1 MKYMLRLNWRE
12 NKFQTMKKKNHL
24 IALSVLIA
32 SLVGCNG
39 GTDSSTT
46 QPGSNNPTTPTAPS
60 TQQPEKKTGTVTIGA
75 VEHGSVT
82 ADKMTAEVGADVTFT
97 VTPDENYSVKS
108 FKVNND
114 EKQLNDSNQV
124 VVKMVEGG
132 LTVSAEFEINSA
144 AVTITQADHG
154 SISADKST
162 AKIGENVTFTVA
174 PEANYVVSSFKV
186 NGADV
191 ALDGNNQAVVVMVA
205 GGLNVTASFELGSGT
220 VTIGTIEHGAVTA
233 DKMTAKIG
241 EDVTFKI
248 TSETGYD
255 VSFFKV
261 NGSDVDYETKEDSTT
276 GKTYGEAKVKMVSG
290 GLTVTA
296 EFKLGVYPI
305 EWDTPTHGTIAVE
318 GGKTQATYGDE
329 VKFIFTPETGYE
341 IKYLAI
347 NEEQVQ
353 AIDNTYTTIMGEYGL
368 FVNVQFGLEN
378 ETITVNAGEHGTIE
392 HKNKVDDS
400 QDYLYGDTAV
410 VTVTPNE
417 GFMIETITVDGKA
430 IEVPEDKKGGYSF
443 EQLVEKDLNI
453 SATFTDVHTI
463 SEFTDSVINEIKNAQ
478 DIKVKLAGDVT
489 LGVTLPLAKGTT
501 EYDLDGHTITSTLNG
516 MLRDA
521 NIDTETLKNKSVTLK
536 NGNIVS
542 NYDKGTVNVID
553 SSYLAALTLDG
564 VTVSNSSISKVNPIT
579 GIYCSSTTETKI
591 LNSTINIKGSS
602 NLGAYGIGTNN
613 LDGENKTITIDNTKV
628 TVTSDD
634 FDNTAFLGNTEG
646 IKVVVKNSTFTAD
659 RQAVI
664 ARTGNWDISG
674 STFVSTGK
682 WLDAEANVTTN
693 TKYKT
698 TAGSWGSGNEVVSGG
713 LILGDERTSA
723 YNTPV
728 VATLKDN
735 KFTVAKGDKMS
746 IHSDGT
752 VATTVTMDALTAV
765 EAYGYDHDED
775 KTTVVTENNV
785 VKKTLKELNEM
796 TTDDDANLYVTTGL
810 LTKIENAQYGNLYL
824 TDKATGEELYVYG
837 TYLDNNYSFD
847 GTKFSFDKGAKV
859 ITSDYL
865 GKEITVAGTF
875 KNYNGTTKELVN
887 AVVIDSS
894 AEKVAAKVV
903 TEYDAEKGTVT
914 VEEGKLGDKLKV
926 TATPKEGYK
935 VSSIKVNDQALTVAE
950 DNTAEFT
957 AELNNKVVVEFVSE
971 SAPVAKVYNVSF
983 NKDNN
988 KKIVNG
994 YENNWTNVSDDIT
1007 YNVENCNN
1015 NGTAEGQIG
1024 KTEWNYIR
1032 IGSKNNPSVG
1042 SIATATPFVEAIA
1055 ESAITIDK
1063 VNVTYINSIK
1073 LLVST
1078 SKDFTTDTTT
1088 SYDVKVA
1095 KGEQITKITTPV
1107 ANAYYKYV
1115 IDCKQTNKKI
1125 GNGPIQISKITF
1137 TTVAE

>member
-1 MKYMLRLNWRE
+1 
-12 NKFQTMKKKNHL
+12 MKKKNHL

-162 AKIGENVTFTVA
+162 AKIGEEVTFTVA

-186 NGADV
+186 NDVDV
-191 ALDGNNQAVVVMVA
+191 ALDGNNKAVVVMVA

-220 VTIGTIEHGAVTA
+220 VTIGTFEHGAVTA

-248 TSETGYD
+248 TSDTGYD

-261 NGSDVDYETKEDSTT
+261 NGSAVDYVTKEDSTT

-305 EWDTPTHGTIAVE
+305 EWDAPSHGTIAVE
-318 GGKTQATYGDE
+318 SGKTQATYGEE

-341 IKYLAI
+341 IKYLTI
-347 NEEQVQ
+347 NEEPVQ
-353 AIDNTYTTIMGEYGL
+353 AINNTYTTTMGEYGL
-368 FVNVQFGLEN
+368 FATVQFGLEN

-392 HKNKVDDS
+392 HKNKADDT

-430 IEVPEDKKGGYSF
+430 IEVPEDKKDGYSF

-463 SEFTDSVINEIKNAQ
+463 SEFTDSVIDEIKNAQ

-489 LGVTLPLAKGTT
+489 LGVALPLAKGTT

-516 MLRDA
+516 MLSVAKTDA
-521 NIDTETLKNKSVTLK
+521 GNKSVTLK

-553 SSYLAALTLDG
+553 SSYLAAFTLDG
-564 VTVSNSSISKVNPIT
+564 VTVSNSSISTVNPIT

-646 IKVVVKNSTFTAD
+646 IKVVVKDSTFTAD

-682 WLDAEANVTTN
+682 WLDSEANVTTN

-698 TAGSWGSGNEVVSGG
+698 TAGSWKSGNEVVSGG
-713 LILGDERTSA
+713 LILGDERTNA

-796 TTDDDANLYVTTGL
+796 TTDDDANLYVTTGV
-810 LTKIENAQYGNLYL
+810 LTKIKTPQFGNLYL
-824 TDKATGEELYVYG
+824 TDKATGEELYVFG

-847 GTKFSFDKGAKV
+847 GTNFSFDKGAEV

-875 KNYNGTTKELVN
+875 KNYNGTKELVN

-903 TEYDAEKGTVT
+903 TEYDTEKGTVT
-914 VEEGKLGDKLKV
+914 VEEGKLGDKLTV
-926 TATPKEGYK
+926 TATPKAGYK

-957 AELNNKVVVEFVSE
+957 AELNNKVIVEFVSE
-971 SAPVAKVYNVSF
+971 SAPVAKVYNVLF

-988 KKIVNG
+988 KDKIG
-994 YENNWTNVSDDIT
+994 SYENKWTNVSDGIT

-1015 NGTAEGQIG
+1015 NNNN
-1024 KTEWNYIR
+1024 WNFIK
-1032 IGSKNNPSVG
+1032 IGSKSKAYVG
-1042 SIATATPFVEAIA
+1042 SISTALPFTEAIA

-1063 VNVTYINSIK
+1063 VTIADIDSIK
-1073 LLVST
+1073 LFVST
-1078 SKDFTTDTTT
+1078 SADFKTNTA
-1088 SYDVKVA
+1088 SYNVNVA
-1095 KGEQITKITTPV
+1095 EGEQTTKITTPV
-1107 ANAYYKYV
+1107 ANAFYKYE
-1115 IDCKQTNKKI
+1115 IKCKKSSNNK
-1125 GNGPIQISKITF
+1125 NGIIQISKITF

>member
-1 MKYMLRLNWRE
+1 
-12 NKFQTMKKKNHL
+12 MKKKNHL

-186 NGADV
+186 NDTDV

-205 GGLNVTASFELGSGT
+205 GGLNVTASYELGSGT
-220 VTIGTIEHGAVTA
+220 VTIGTFEHGAVTA

-248 TSETGYD
+248 TSDTGYD

-261 NGSDVDYETKEDSTT
+261 NGSDVDYVTKEDSTT

-296 EFKLGVYPI
+296 EFKLGVYSI
-305 EWDTPTHGTIAVE
+305 EWDAPAHGTIAVE
-318 GGKTQATYGDE
+318 GGKTQATYGEE

-341 IKYLAI
+341 IKYLTI
-347 NEEQVQ
+347 NEKQVQ
-353 AIDNTYTTIMGEYGL
+353 AIDNTYTTTMGEYGL
-368 FVNVQFGLEN
+368 FVTVQFGLEN

-417 GFMIETITVDGKA
+417 GYMIETITVDGKA

-463 SEFTDSVINEIKNAQ
+463 SEFTDSVIAEIKNAQ

-489 LGVTLPLAKGTT
+489 LGVALPLAKGTT

-521 NIDTETLKNKSVTLK
+521 STDIAAFGNKSVTLK
-536 NGNIVS
+536 NGSIIS

-553 SSYLAALTLDG
+553 SSYLAAFTLDG
-564 VTVSNSSISKVNPIT
+564 VTVSNSSISKDNPIT

-698 TAGSWGSGNEVVSGG
+698 TAGSWKSGNEVVSGG
-713 LILGDERTSA
+713 LILGDESTSA

-775 KTTVVTENNV
+775 ETTVVTENNV

-796 TTDDDANLYVTTGL
+796 TTDDDANLYVTTGV
-810 LTKIENAQYGNLYL
+810 LTEIKNAQFGNLYL
-824 TDKATGEELYVYG
+824 TDKATGEELYVFG

-847 GTKFSFDKGAKV
+847 GTNFSFDKGGAEV

-875 KNYNGTTKELVN
+875 KNYKDTKELVN

-914 VEEGKLGDKLKV
+914 VGEGKLGDKLTV
-926 TATPKEGYK
+926 TATPKAGYK
-935 VSSIKVNDQALTVAE
+935 VSSVKVNDQALTVAE

-971 SAPVAKVYNVSF
+971 SAPVAKVYTVSF
-983 NKDNN
+983 VKANCESSTDYVSNKAWTNTTDGLTYSIVNCANNN
-988 KKIVNG
+988 KGWDFIK
-994 YENNWTNVSDDIT
+994 
-1007 YNVENCNN
+1007 
-1015 NGTAEGQIG
+1015 A
-1024 KTEWNYIR
+1024 
-1032 IGSKNNPSVG
+1032 GSSKKD
-1042 SIATATPFVEAIA
+1042 SIATITTDSPFAEAIA
-1055 ESAITIDK
+1055 ESAITIDS
-1063 VNVTYINSIK
+1063 VNDAYINSIT
-1073 LLVST
+1073 LLVS
-1078 SKDFTTDTTT
+1078 SSADFKTNTA

-1095 KGEQITKITTPV
+1095 KGEQTTKIKTPV
-1107 ANAYYKYV
+1107 ANAYYRYV
-1115 IDCKQTNKKI
+1115 IDCKQSKK
-1125 GNGPIQISKITF
+1125 NGPIAISKITF

>member
-24 IALSVLIA
+24 IALSVLIV

-39 GTDSSTT
+39 GNDSSTT

-144 AVTITQADHG
+144 VVTITQADHG

-186 NGADV
+186 NDADV

-220 VTIGTIEHGAVTA
+220 VTIGTMEHGAVTA

-248 TSETGYD
+248 TSDTGYD
-255 VSFFKV
+255 VNFFKV
-261 NGSDVDYETKEDSTT
+261 NGISVKYEAKEDPTT

-296 EFKLGVYPI
+296 EFKLAVYTI
-305 EWDTPTHGTIAVE
+305 EWDTPAHGTIAVE
-318 GGKTQATYGDE
+318 GDKASATYGEE

-341 IKYLAI
+341 IKYLTI

-353 AIDNTYTTIMGEYGL
+353 WASDNTYTTIMGEYGL
-368 FVNVQFGLEN
+368 FVTVQFGLEN

-392 HKNKVDDS
+392 HKNKADDT

-417 GFMIETITVDGKA
+417 GFMIETITVDGKT
-430 IEVPEDKKGGYSF
+430 IQVPEDKKGGYSF

-489 LGVTLPLAKGTT
+489 LGVALPLAKGTT

-521 NIDTETLKNKSVTLK
+521 NTDTATFGTKSVALK
-536 NGNIVS
+536 NGKIIS

-553 SSYLAALTLDG
+553 SSYLAAFTLDG
-564 VTVSNSSISKVNPIT
+564 VTVSNSSISTVNPIT

-682 WLDAEANVTTN
+682 WLDASEANVTTN

-698 TAGSWGSGNEVVSGG
+698 TAGSWKTGNEVVSGG

-735 KFTVAKGDKMS
+735 KFTVVKGDKMS

-765 EAYGYDHDED
+765 ETYGYDHDED

-785 VKKTLKELNEM
+785 VKSNIAEVVAKSEK
-796 TTDDDANLYVTTGL
+796 DDTKLYYVTGVVKDIYDETHGNIHLLDKTTGQSM
-810 LTKIENAQYGNLYL
+810 I
-824 TDKATGEELYVYG
+824 VYG
-837 TYLDNNYSFD
+837 TYLTNEYSFD
-847 GTKFSFDKGAKV
+847 GSKFSFKQSDSTP
-859 ITSDYL
+859 ITKEYI
-865 GKEITVAGTF
+865 GKEITVAGTLGF
-875 KNYNGTTKELVN
+875 HGGAGQIVNGFVLDAKADKYNDDLTV
-887 AVVIDSS
+887 S
-894 AEKVAAKVV
+894 
-903 TEYDAEKGTVT
+903 YDNSKGTV
-914 VEEGKLGDKLKV
+914 VLSKENPQLGDEV
-926 TATPKEGYK
+926 TITATPKEGYRLSK
-935 VSSIKVNDQALTVAE
+935 VTLKTIDDVESDITSTLK
-950 DNTAEFT
+950 FT
-957 AELNNKVVVEFVSE
+957 AGLKDTITVEFVSD
-971 SAPVAKVYNVSF
+971 STPVATVHEVVF
-983 NKDNN
+983 NGENN
-988 KKIVNG
+988 NEPVGAYDKTWTNTTNGIKYVIVNG
-994 YENNWTNVSDDIT
+994 
-1007 YNVENCNN
+1007 NN
-1015 NGTAEGQIG
+1015 NTNKWDYIKFGRKKVASIG
-1024 KTEWNYIR
+1024 NIHTL
-1032 IGSKNNPSVG
+1032 SPFANP
-1042 SIATATPFVEAIA
+1042 IASST
-1055 ESAITIDK
+1055 ITIDSITAAK
-1063 VNVTYINSIK
+1063 VNSIK
-1073 LLVST
+1073 FYIST
-1078 SKDFTTDTTT
+1078 NEDFSNAEVHNLAIKTGVIETT
-1088 SYDVKVA
+1088 V
-1095 KGEQITKITTPV
+1095 TTPV
-1107 ANAYYKYV
+1107 ANAYYKYEF
-1115 IDCKQTNKKI
+1115 DCQSGS
-1125 GNGPIQISKITF
+1125 GNGFVQISKVTF
-1137 TTVAE
+1137 TEKV

>member
-1 MKYMLRLNWRE
+1 
-12 NKFQTMKKKNHL
+12 MKKKNHL

-46 QPGSNNPTTPTAPS
+46 QPGSTNPTTPTAPS

-162 AKIGENVTFTVA
+162 AKIGEKVTFTVA

-220 VTIGTIEHGAVTA
+220 VTIGTFEHGAVTA

-248 TSETGYD
+248 TSKTGYD

-261 NGSDVDYETKEDSTT
+261 NGSAVDYVTKEDSTT

-296 EFKLGVYPI
+296 EFKLGVYSI

-329 VKFIFTPETGYE
+329 VKFVFTPETGYE
-341 IKYLAI
+341 IKYLTV

-353 AIDNTYTTIMGEYGL
+353 WASDNTYTTTMGEYGL
-368 FVNVQFGLEN
+368 FVTVQFGLEN

-392 HKNKVDDS
+392 HKNKADDT
-400 QDYLYGDTAV
+400 QDYLYGDTSV

-463 SEFTDSVINEIKNAQ
+463 SEFNDSVINEIKNVQ

-521 NIDTETLKNKSVTLK
+521 NTDIATFGNKSVTLK
-536 NGNIVS
+536 NGSIIS

-553 SSYLAALTLDG
+553 SSYLAAFTLDG
-564 VTVSNSSISKVNPIT
+564 VTVSNSSISTVNPIT

-602 NLGAYGIGTNN
+602 KLGAYGIGTNN

-698 TAGSWGSGNEVVSGG
+698 AAGSWKSGNEVVSGG

-796 TTDDDANLYVTTGL
+796 TTDDDANLYVTTGV
-810 LTKIENAQYGNLYL
+810 LTEIKNAQFGNLYL
-824 TDKATGEELYVYG
+824 TDKATGEELYVFC

-847 GTKFSFDKGAKV
+847 GTNFSFDKGGAEV

-875 KNYNGTTKELVN
+875 KNFKGTKELVN

-894 AEKVAAKVV
+894 VEKVAAKVV

-914 VEEGKLGDKLKV
+914 VEEGKLGDKLTV

-935 VSSIKVNDQALTVAE
+935 VSSIKVNDQTLTVAE

-971 SAPVAKVYNVSF
+971 SAPVAKVYTVSF
-983 NKDNN
+983 VKANNEAANDYVSTWKNTSDNL
-988 KKIVNG
+988 KFTIANG
-994 YENNWTNVSDDIT
+994 NNYKGTWDYVKFGTKSASTGTIT
-1007 YNVENCNN
+1007 
-1015 NGTAEGQIG
+1015 TD
-1024 KTEWNYIR
+1024 
-1032 IGSKNNPSVG
+1032 S
-1042 SIATATPFVEAIA
+1042 PFAEAIA

-1063 VNVTYINSIK
+1063 VNDAYINSIK

-1078 SKDFTTDTTT
+1078 SADFTTDTTT

-1095 KGEQITKITTPV
+1095 IGKQTTKIKTPV
-1107 ANAYYKYV
+1107 ANAYYRYV
-1115 IDCKQTNKKI
+1115 IDCKQSKK
-1125 GNGPIQISKITF
+1125 NGSIQISKITF

>member
-1 MKYMLRLNWRE
+1 
-12 NKFQTMKKKNHL
+12 MKKKNHL

-46 QPGSNNPTTPTAPS
+46 QPGSNNPITPTAPS

-186 NGADV
+186 NDADV
-191 ALDGNNQAVVVMVA
+191 ALDGNNKAVVVMVA

-220 VTIGTIEHGAVTA
+220 VTIGTFEHGSVTA

-261 NGSDVDYETKEDSTT
+261 NGSAVDYATKEDSTT
-276 GKTYGEAKVKMVSG
+276 GKTYWEAKVKMVSG

-296 EFKLGVYPI
+296 EFKLGVYSI
-305 EWDTPTHGTIAVE
+305 DWDAPSHGTIAVE
-318 GGKTQATYGDE
+318 GGKTQATYGED

-341 IKYLAI
+341 IKSLTI

-353 AIDNTYTTIMGEYGL
+353 WANDNTYTTTMGEYGL

-392 HKNKVDDS
+392 HKNKADNS
-400 QDYLYGDTAV
+400 QNYLYGNTAV

-417 GFMIETITVDGKA
+417 GYMIETITVDGKA

-501 EYDLDGHTITSTLNG
+501 EYDLDGHTITNTLNG

-521 NIDTETLKNKSVTLK
+521 STDTATFGNKSVTLK
-536 NGNIVS
+536 NGSIIS

-553 SSYLAALTLDG
+553 SSYLAAFTLDG
-564 VTVSNSSISKVNPIT
+564 VTVSNSSISTVNPIT

-613 LDGENKTITIDNTKV
+613 LDGENKTITIENTKV
-628 TVTSDD
+628 IVTSDD

-698 TAGSWGSGNEVVSGG
+698 TAGSWRFGNKVVSGG

-746 IHSDGT
+746 IHSDGI

-796 TTDDDANLYVTTGL
+796 TTDDDANLYVTTGV
-810 LTKIENAQYGNLYL
+810 LTEIKNTQFGNLYL
-824 TDKATGEELYVYG
+824 TDKATGEELYVFG
-837 TYLDNNYSFD
+837 TYLDNTYSFD
-847 GTKFSFDKGAKV
+847 GTQFSFDQKGAEV

-875 KNYNGTTKELVN
+875 KNYKGTKELVN

-914 VEEGKLGDKLKV
+914 VEEGKLGDKLTV
-926 TATPKEGYK
+926 TATPKAGYK
-935 VSSIKVNDQALTVAE
+935 VSSIKVNDQTLTVAE

-971 SAPVAKVYNVSF
+971 SAPVAKVYTVSF
-983 NKDNN
+983 VKANCESSTDYVSNKAWTNTTDGLTYSIVNCANNN
-988 KKIVNG
+988 KGWDFIK
-994 YENNWTNVSDDIT
+994 
-1007 YNVENCNN
+1007 
-1015 NGTAEGQIG
+1015 A
-1024 KTEWNYIR
+1024 
-1032 IGSKNNPSVG
+1032 GSKKKD
-1042 SIATATPFVEAIA
+1042 SIATITTDSPFAEAIA
-1055 ESAITIDK
+1055 ESAITIDS
-1063 VNVTYINSIK
+1063 VNDKFINSIT

-1088 SYDVKVA
+1088 SYDVNVA
-1095 KGEQITKITTPV
+1095 EKEQTTKITTPV
-1107 ANAYYKYV
+1107 ANAYYRYV
-1115 IDCKQTNKKI
+1115 IDCKKASS
-1125 GNGPIQISKITF
+1125 NGPIAISKITF

>member
-39 GTDSSTT
+39 GNDSSTT

-186 NGADV
+186 NDADV

-220 VTIGTIEHGAVTA
+220 VTIGTFEHGAVTA

-248 TSETGYD
+248 TSDTGYD

-261 NGSDVDYETKEDSTT
+261 NGSAVDYVTKEDSTT

-296 EFKLGVYPI
+296 EFKLGVYSI
-305 EWDTPTHGTIAVE
+305 EWDTPSHGTIAVE
-318 GGKTQATYGDE
+318 GGKTQATYGDD

-341 IKYLAI
+341 IKYLTI
-347 NEEQVQ
+347 NDEQVQ
-353 AIDNTYTTIMGEYGL
+353 ASDNTYTTTMGEYGL

-392 HKNKVDDS
+392 HKNKVDDT

-417 GFMIETITVDGKA
+417 GYMIETITVDGKA

-489 LGVTLPLAKGTT
+489 LGVALPLAKGTT

-521 NIDTETLKNKSVTLK
+521 NTDTATFGNKSVTLK
-536 NGNIVS
+536 NGKIIS

-564 VTVSNSSISKVNPIT
+564 VTVSNSSISTVNPIT

-682 WLDAEANVTTN
+682 WLDVEANVTTN

-698 TAGSWGSGNEVVSGG
+698 TAGSWKTGNEVVFGG

-735 KFTVAKGDKMS
+735 KFTVVKGDKMS

-775 KTTVVTENNV
+775 ETTVVTENNV
-785 VKKTLKELNEM
+785 VKSNIAEVVAKSAK
-796 TTDDDANLYVTTGL
+796 DDTKLYYVTGVVKDIYDEAHGNIHLLDKTTGQSM
-810 LTKIENAQYGNLYL
+810 I
-824 TDKATGEELYVYG
+824 VYG
-837 TYLDNNYSFD
+837 TYLTNEYSFD
-847 GTKFSFDKGAKV
+847 GTKFSFQQSDSTP
-859 ITSDYL
+859 ITKEYI
-865 GKEITVAGTF
+865 GKEITVAGTLGLYGGAGQIANGF
-875 KNYNGTTKELVN
+875 VLDAKADKYNDDLTV
-887 AVVIDSS
+887 S
-894 AEKVAAKVV
+894 
-903 TEYDAEKGTVT
+903 YDNNKGTV
-914 VEEGKLGDKLKV
+914 VLSKENPQLGDEV
-926 TATPKEGYK
+926 TITATPKEGYRLSK
-935 VSSIKVNDQALTVAE
+935 VTLKTIDDVESDITSTLK
-950 DNTAEFT
+950 FT
-957 AELNNKVVVEFVSE
+957 AGLKDTITVEFVSD
-971 SAPVAKVYNVSF
+971 SAPVATVHEVVF
-983 NKDNN
+983 NSKNN
-988 KKIVNG
+988 SKGNSS
-994 YENNWTNVSDDIT
+994 YTDSWTNTTDGVT
-1007 YNVENCNN
+1007 YNISNANNNN
-1015 NGTAEGQIG
+1015 NGWSYIKTGINCTITTAAPFANAISS
-1024 KTEWNYIR
+1024 TTI
-1032 IGSKNNPSVG
+1032 
-1042 SIATATPFVEAIA
+1042 SID
-1055 ESAITIDK
+1055 AITVK
-1063 VNVTYINSIK
+1063 NVTSIK
-1073 LLVST
+1073 LYVST
-1078 SKDFTTDTTT
+1078 DSTFTKDVQTFEIEKKKGDIQTT
-1088 SYDVKVA
+1088 
-1095 KGEQITKITTPV
+1095 ITNPI
-1107 ANAYYKYV
+1107 ANAYYKYELKSTSTKS
-1115 IDCKQTNKKI
+1115 ITITKL
-1125 GNGPIQISKITF
+1125 TF
-1137 TTVAE
+1137 TEAVE

>member
-1 MKYMLRLNWRE
+1 
-12 NKFQTMKKKNHL
+12 MKKKNHL

-39 GTDSSTT
+39 GNDSSTT

-162 AKIGENVTFTVA
+162 AKIGEEVTFTVA

-186 NGADV
+186 NDADV

-248 TSETGYD
+248 TSDTGYD
-255 VSFFKV
+255 VSSFKV
-261 NGSDVDYETKEDSTT
+261 NGSDVDYVTKEDSTT

-296 EFKLGVYPI
+296 EFKLAVYSI

-318 GGKTQATYGDE
+318 GDKTQATYGDE
-329 VKFIFTPETGYE
+329 VKFVFTPETGYE
-341 IKYLAI
+341 IKYLTI
-347 NEEQVQ
+347 NEEPVQ
-353 AIDNTYTTIMGEYGL
+353 WASDNTFTTTMGEYGL
-368 FVNVQFGLEN
+368 FVTVQFGLEN

-392 HKNKVDDS
+392 HKNKADDS
-400 QDYLYGDTAV
+400 QDYKYGDTAV

-417 GFMIETITVDGKA
+417 GYMIETITVDGKA

-443 EQLVEKDLNI
+443 EQSVKKDLNI

-521 NIDTETLKNKSVTLK
+521 NTDIATFGNKSVTLK
-536 NGNIVS
+536 NGSIIS

-553 SSYLAALTLDG
+553 SSYLAAFTLDG
-564 VTVSNSSISKVNPIT
+564 VTVSNSSISTVNPIT

-634 FDNTAFLGNTEG
+634 FDNTGFLGNTEG

-682 WLDAEANVTTN
+682 WLDASEANATTN

-698 TAGSWGSGNEVVSGG
+698 TAGSWKSGNEVVSGG

-746 IHSDGT
+746 IHSDGA

-796 TTDDDANLYVTTGL
+796 TTDDDANLYVTTGV
-810 LTKIENAQYGNLYL
+810 LTEIKNAQFGNLYL
-824 TDKATGEELYVYG
+824 TDKATGEELYVFG

-859 ITSDYL
+859 LTSDYL

-875 KNYNGTTKELVN
+875 KNYKGTKELVN

-914 VEEGKLGDKLKV
+914 VEEGKLGDKLTV

-935 VSSIKVNDQALTVAE
+935 VSSIKVNDQALTVAD

-971 SAPVAKVYNVSF
+971 SAPVAKVYTVSF
-983 NKDNN
+983 VKDNCQSSTDYVSGKAWTN
-988 KKIVNG
+988 TTDGLTYSIVN
-994 YENNWTNVSDDIT
+994 
-1007 YNVENCNN
+1007 CANN
-1015 NGTAEGQIG
+1015 NKGWDFIKA
-1024 KTEWNYIR
+1024 
-1032 IGSKNNPSVG
+1032 GSKKKD
-1042 SIATATPFVEAIA
+1042 SIATITTDSSFAEAID
-1055 ESAITIDK
+1055 ESAITIDN
-1063 VNVTYINSIK
+1063 VNNKFINSIK

-1078 SKDFTTDTTT
+1078 SKDFTPDTTT
-1088 SYDVKVA
+1088 SYDVNVA
-1095 KGEQITKITTPV
+1095 KGEQTTKIKTPV
-1107 ANAYYKYV
+1107 ANAYYRYV
-1115 IDCKQTNKKI
+1115 IDCKQTTNNK
-1125 GNGPIQISKITF
+1125 NGSIQISKITF

>member
-1 MKYMLRLNWRE
+1 
-12 NKFQTMKKKNHL
+12 MKKKNHL

-39 GTDSSTT
+39 GNDSSTT

-186 NGADV
+186 NDADV

-241 EDVTFKI
+241 EEVTFKI
-248 TSETGYD
+248 TSDTGYD
-255 VSFFKV
+255 VSSFKV
-261 NGSDVDYETKEDSTT
+261 NGSDVDYVTKEDLTT
-276 GKTYGEAKVKMVSG
+276 GKTYWEAKVKMVSG

-296 EFKLGVYPI
+296 EFKLAVYSI

-341 IKYLAI
+341 INYLTI
-347 NEEQVQ
+347 NGEQVQ
-353 AIDNTYTTIMGEYGL
+353 WASDNTFTTTMGEYGL
-368 FVNVQFGLEN
+368 FVTVQFGLEN

-400 QDYLYGDTAV
+400 QDYKYGDTAV

-417 GFMIETITVDGKA
+417 GLMIETITVDGKA

-521 NIDTETLKNKSVTLK
+521 NTDTKALGNKSVTLK
-536 NGNIVS
+536 NGSIVS

-553 SSYLAALTLDG
+553 SSYLAAFTLDG
-564 VTVSNSSISKVNPIT
+564 VTVSNSSISTVNPIT

-698 TAGSWGSGNEVVSGG
+698 TAGSWKSGNEVVSGG

-735 KFTVAKGDKMS
+735 KFIVAKGDKMS

-775 KTTVVTENNV
+775 ETTVVTENNV

-796 TTDDDANLYVTTGL
+796 TTDDDANLYVTTGV
-810 LTKIENAQYGNLYL
+810 LTEIKNAQFGNLYL
-824 TDKATGEELYVYG
+824 TDKATGEELYVFG

-847 GTKFSFDKGAKV
+847 GTNFSFDKGGAEV

-875 KNYNGTTKELVN
+875 KNFKGTKELVN

-914 VEEGKLGDKLKV
+914 VEEGKLGDKLTV

-935 VSSIKVNDQALTVAE
+935 VSFIKVNDQALTVAE

-971 SAPVAKVYNVSF
+971 SAPVAKVYTVSF
-983 NKDNN
+983 VKANN
-988 KKIVNG
+988 EPVNG
-994 YENNWTNVSDDIT
+994 YNFTWKNTSDNLKFTIANGNNFDGAWDYVRFGTKKGDSTGTIT
-1007 YNVENCNN
+1007 
-1015 NGTAEGQIG
+1015 TD
-1024 KTEWNYIR
+1024 
-1032 IGSKNNPSVG
+1032 S
-1042 SIATATPFVEAIA
+1042 PFAEAIA

-1063 VNVTYINSIK
+1063 VTIASIDSIK
-1073 LLVST
+1073 LFVST
-1078 SKDFTTDTTT
+1078 SADFKTNTT
-1088 SYDVKVA
+1088 SYNVNVA
-1095 KGEQITKITTPV
+1095 EGKQITKITTPV
-1107 ANAYYKYV
+1107 ANAYYKYE
-1115 IDCKQTNKKI
+1115 IKCKKASK
-1125 GNGPIQISKITF
+1125 NGIIQISKITF

>member
-46 QPGSNNPTTPTAPS
+46 QPGSTNPTTPTAPS

-220 VTIGTIEHGAVTA
+220 VTIGTFEHGAVTA

-261 NGSDVDYETKEDSTT
+261 NGSAVDYVTKEDSTT

-305 EWDTPTHGTIAVE
+305 EWDPTTHGTIAVE
-318 GGKTQATYGDE
+318 SGKTQATYGED
-329 VKFIFTPETGYE
+329 VKFVFTPETGYE
-341 IKYLAI
+341 IKYLTV
-347 NEEQVQ
+347 NEEPVQ
-353 AIDNTYTTIMGEYGL
+353 WASDNTYTTTMGEYGL
-368 FVNVQFGLEN
+368 FVTVQFGLEN

-392 HKNKVDDS
+392 HKNKADDT
-400 QDYLYGDTAV
+400 QDYLYGDTSV

-463 SEFTDSVINEIKNAQ
+463 SEFTDSVIAEIKNAQ

-521 NIDTETLKNKSVTLK
+521 NTDIATFGNKSVTLK
-536 NGNIVS
+536 NGSIIS

-553 SSYLAALTLDG
+553 SSYLAAFTLDG
-564 VTVSNSSISKVNPIT
+564 VTVSNSSISTVNPIT

-682 WLDAEANVTTN
+682 WLDSEANVTTN

-698 TAGSWGSGNEVVSGG
+698 AAGSWKSGNEVVSGG
-713 LILGDERTSA
+713 LILGDESTSA

-785 VKKTLKELNEM
+785 VKSNIAEVVAKSEK
-796 TTDDDANLYVTTGL
+796 DDTKLYYVTGVVKDIYDETHGNIHLLDKTTGQSM
-810 LTKIENAQYGNLYL
+810 I
-824 TDKATGEELYVYG
+824 VYG
-837 TYLDNNYSFD
+837 TYLTNEYSFD
-847 GTKFSFDKGAKV
+847 GSKFSFKQSDSTP
-859 ITSDYL
+859 ITKEYI
-865 GKEITVAGTF
+865 GKEITVAGTLGF
-875 KNYNGTTKELVN
+875 HGGAGQIANGFVLDAKADKYNDDLTV
-887 AVVIDSS
+887 S
-894 AEKVAAKVV
+894 
-903 TEYDAEKGTVT
+903 YDNNKGTV
-914 VEEGKLGDKLKV
+914 VLSKENPQLGDEV
-926 TATPKEGYK
+926 TITATPKEGYRLSK
-935 VSSIKVNDQALTVAE
+935 VTLKTIDDVESDITSTLK
-950 DNTAEFT
+950 FT
-957 AELNNKVVVEFVSE
+957 AGLKDTITVEFVSD
-971 SAPVAKVYNVSF
+971 STPVATVHEVVF
-983 NKDNN
+983 NGENN
-988 KKIVNG
+988 NEPVGAYDKTWTNTTNGIKYVIVNG
-994 YENNWTNVSDDIT
+994 
-1007 YNVENCNN
+1007 NN
-1015 NGTAEGQIG
+1015 NTNKWDYIKFGRKKVASIG
-1024 KTEWNYIR
+1024 NIHTL
-1032 IGSKNNPSVG
+1032 S
-1042 SIATATPFVEAIA
+1042 PFVNPIA
-1055 ESAITIDK
+1055 SSTITIDSIIAAK
-1063 VNVTYINSIK
+1063 VNSIK
-1073 LLVST
+1073 FYIST
-1078 SKDFTTDTTT
+1078 NDNFSDATVYNLAIKAGVIETT
-1088 SYDVKVA
+1088 V
-1095 KGEQITKITTPV
+1095 TTPV
-1107 ANAYYKYV
+1107 ANAYYKYEF
-1115 IDCKQTNKKI
+1115 DCQSGS
-1125 GNGPIQISKITF
+1125 GNGFVQISKVTF
-1137 TTVAE
+1137 TEKV

>member
-191 ALDGNNQAVVVMVA
+191 ALDGNNKAVVVMVA

-220 VTIGTIEHGAVTA
+220 VTIGTFEHGAVTA

-261 NGSDVDYETKEDSTT
+261 NGSAADYVTKEDSTT

-305 EWDTPTHGTIAVE
+305 EWDTPAHGTIAVE

-341 IKYLAI
+341 IKYLTI

-353 AIDNTYTTIMGEYGL
+353 ASDNTYTTTMGEYGL
-368 FVNVQFGLEN
+368 FVTVQFGLEN

-392 HKNKVDDS
+392 HKNKADDT

-443 EQLVEKDLNI
+443 EQLVEKDLTI

-463 SEFTDSVINEIKNAQ
+463 SEFTDSVIDEIKNAQ

-521 NIDTETLKNKSVTLK
+521 STDIAAFGNKSVTLK
-536 NGNIVS
+536 NGSIIS

-553 SSYLAALTLDG
+553 SSYLAAFTLDG
-564 VTVSNSSISKVNPIT
+564 VTVSNSSISTVNPIT

-693 TKYKT
+693 TKYKA
-698 TAGSWGSGNEVVSGG
+698 TAGSWRSGNEVVSGG

-796 TTDDDANLYVTTGL
+796 TTDDDANLYVTTGV
-810 LTKIENAQYGNLYL
+810 LTEIKNAQFGNLYL
-824 TDKATGEELYVYG
+824 TDKATGEELYVFG

-847 GTKFSFDKGAKV
+847 GTNFSFDKGGAEV

-875 KNYNGTTKELVN
+875 KNFKGTKELVN

-914 VEEGKLGDKLKV
+914 VEEGKLGDKLMV

-971 SAPVAKVYNVSF
+971 SAPVAKVYTVSF
-983 NKDNN
+983 VKANCESSTDYVSNKAWTNTTDGLTYSIVNCANNN
-988 KKIVNG
+988 KGWDFIK
-994 YENNWTNVSDDIT
+994 
-1007 YNVENCNN
+1007 
-1015 NGTAEGQIG
+1015 A
-1024 KTEWNYIR
+1024 
-1032 IGSKNNPSVG
+1032 GSSKKD
-1042 SIATATPFVEAIA
+1042 SIATITTDKPFAEDIA
-1055 ESAITIDK
+1055 ESAITIDS
-1063 VNVTYINSIK
+1063 VINEYINSIK

-1078 SKDFTTDTTT
+1078 SADFTPETTT
-1088 SYDVKVA
+1088 SYDVTVA
-1095 KGEQITKITTPV
+1095 KGKQTTKITTPV
-1107 ANAYYKYV
+1107 PNAHYRYV
-1115 IDCKQTNKKI
+1115 IDCKKAKK
-1125 GNGPIQISKITF
+1125 NGPISISKITF
-1137 TTVAE
+1137 TTVAK

>member
-1 MKYMLRLNWRE
+1 MLRLNWRE

-39 GTDSSTT
+39 GNDSSTT

-186 NGADV
+186 NDVDV

-220 VTIGTIEHGAVTA
+220 VTIGTMEHGAVTA

-248 TSETGYD
+248 TSETGYE
-255 VSFFKV
+255 VNFFKV
-261 NGSDVDYETKEDSTT
+261 NGISVKYEAKEDPTT

-296 EFKLGVYPI
+296 EFKLAVYTI
-305 EWDTPTHGTIAVE
+305 EWDTPAHGTIAVE
-318 GGKTQATYGDE
+318 GDKASATYGEE

-341 IKYLAI
+341 IKYLTI

-353 AIDNTYTTIMGEYGL
+353 WASDNTYTTIMGEYGL
-368 FVNVQFGLEN
+368 FVTVQFGLEN

-392 HKNKVDDS
+392 HKNKADDT

-417 GFMIETITVDGKA
+417 GFMIETITVDGKT
-430 IEVPEDKKGGYSF
+430 IQVPEDKKGGYSF

-463 SEFTDSVINEIKNAQ
+463 SEFTDSVIDEIKNAQ

-521 NIDTETLKNKSVTLK
+521 NTDTATFGNKSVTLK
-536 NGNIVS
+536 NGKIIS

-553 SSYLAALTLDG
+553 SSYLAAFTLDG
-564 VTVSNSSISKVNPIT
+564 VTVSNSSISTVNPIT

-634 FDNTAFLGNTEG
+634 FDNTGFLGNTEG

-682 WLDAEANVTTN
+682 WLDASEANATTN

-698 TAGSWGSGNEVVSGG
+698 TAGSWKTGNEVVSGG

-735 KFTVAKGDKMS
+735 KFTAAKGDKMS

-775 KTTVVTENNV
+775 ETTVVTENNV
-785 VKKTLKELNEM
+785 VKSNIAEVVAKSEK
-796 TTDDDANLYVTTGL
+796 DDTKLYYVTGVVKDIYDETHGNIHLLDKTTGQSM
-810 LTKIENAQYGNLYL
+810 I
-824 TDKATGEELYVYG
+824 VYG
-837 TYLDNNYSFD
+837 TYLTNEYSFD
-847 GTKFSFDKGAKV
+847 GSKFSFKQSDSTP
-859 ITSDYL
+859 ITKEYI
-865 GKEITVAGTF
+865 GKEITVAGTLGF
-875 KNYNGTTKELVN
+875 HGGAGQIVNGFVLDAKADKYNDDLTV
-887 AVVIDSS
+887 S
-894 AEKVAAKVV
+894 
-903 TEYDAEKGTVT
+903 YDNSKGTV
-914 VEEGKLGDKLKV
+914 VLSKENPQLGDEV
-926 TATPKEGYK
+926 TITATPKEGYRLSK
-935 VSSIKVNDQALTVAE
+935 VTLKTIDDVESDITSTLK
-950 DNTAEFT
+950 FT
-957 AELNNKVVVEFVSE
+957 AGLKDTITVEFVSD
-971 SAPVAKVYNVSF
+971 STPVATVHEVVF
-983 NKDNN
+983 NGENN
-988 KKIVNG
+988 NEPVGAYDKTWTNTTNGIKYVIVNG
-994 YENNWTNVSDDIT
+994 
-1007 YNVENCNN
+1007 NN
-1015 NGTAEGQIG
+1015 NTNKWDYIKFGRKKVASIG
-1024 KTEWNYIR
+1024 NIHTL
-1032 IGSKNNPSVG
+1032 SPFANP
-1042 SIATATPFVEAIA
+1042 IASST
-1055 ESAITIDK
+1055 ITIDSITAAK
-1063 VNVTYINSIK
+1063 VNSIK
-1073 LLVST
+1073 FYIST
-1078 SKDFTTDTTT
+1078 NEDFSNAEVHNLAIKTGVIETT
-1088 SYDVKVA
+1088 V
-1095 KGEQITKITTPV
+1095 TTPV
-1107 ANAYYKYV
+1107 ANAYYKYEF
-1115 IDCKQTNKKI
+1115 DCQSGS
-1125 GNGPIQISKITF
+1125 GNGFVQISKVTF
-1137 TTVAE
+1137 TEKV

>member
-1 MKYMLRLNWRE
+1 
-12 NKFQTMKKKNHL
+12 MKKKNHL

-39 GTDSSTT
+39 GNDSSTT

-186 NGADV
+186 NDADV

-205 GGLNVTASFELGSGT
+205 GGLDVTASFELGSGT
-220 VTIGTIEHGAVTA
+220 VTIGTMEHGAVTA

-248 TSETGYD
+248 TSDTGYD
-255 VSFFKV
+255 VNFFKV
-261 NGSDVDYETKEDSTT
+261 NGISVKYEAKEDPTT

-296 EFKLGVYPI
+296 EFKLAVYTI
-305 EWDTPTHGTIAVE
+305 EWDTPAHGTIAVE
-318 GGKTQATYGDE
+318 GDKKSATYGEE

-341 IKYLAI
+341 IKYLTI

-353 AIDNTYTTIMGEYGL
+353 WASDNTYTTIMGEYGL
-368 FVNVQFGLEN
+368 FVTVQFGLEN

-392 HKNKVDDS
+392 HKNKADDT

-417 GFMIETITVDGKA
+417 GFMIETITVDGKT
-430 IEVPEDKKGGYSF
+430 IQVPEDKKGGYSF

-489 LGVTLPLAKGTT
+489 LGVALPLAKGTT

-521 NIDTETLKNKSVTLK
+521 NTDTATFGNKSVTLK
-536 NGNIVS
+536 NGKIIS

-553 SSYLAALTLDG
+553 SSYLAAFTLDG
-564 VTVSNSSISKVNPIT
+564 VTVSNSSISTVNPIT

-634 FDNTAFLGNTEG
+634 FDNTGFLGNTEG

-698 TAGSWGSGNEVVSGG
+698 TAGSWKTGNEVVSGG

-752 VATTVTMDALTAV
+752 VATTVTMDALTVV

-785 VKKTLKELNEM
+785 VKSNIAEVVAKSEK
-796 TTDDDANLYVTTGL
+796 DDTKLYYVTGVVKDIYDETHGNIHLLDKTTGQSM
-810 LTKIENAQYGNLYL
+810 I
-824 TDKATGEELYVYG
+824 VYG
-837 TYLDNNYSFD
+837 TYLTNEYSFD
-847 GTKFSFDKGAKV
+847 GSKFSFKQSDSTP
-859 ITSDYL
+859 ITKEYI
-865 GKEITVAGTF
+865 GKEITVAGTLGF
-875 KNYNGTTKELVN
+875 HGGAGQIVNGFVLDAKADKYNDDLTV
-887 AVVIDSS
+887 S
-894 AEKVAAKVV
+894 
-903 TEYDAEKGTVT
+903 YDNSKGTV
-914 VEEGKLGDKLKV
+914 VLSKENPQLGDEV
-926 TATPKEGYK
+926 TITATPKEGYRLSK
-935 VSSIKVNDQALTVAE
+935 VTLKTIDDVESDITSTLK
-950 DNTAEFT
+950 FT
-957 AELNNKVVVEFVSE
+957 AGLKDTITVEFVSD
-971 SAPVAKVYNVSF
+971 STPVATVHEVVF
-983 NKDNN
+983 NGENN
-988 KKIVNG
+988 NEPVGAYDKTWTNTTNGIKYVIVNG
-994 YENNWTNVSDDIT
+994 
-1007 YNVENCNN
+1007 NN
-1015 NGTAEGQIG
+1015 NTNKWDYIKFGCKKVASIG
-1024 KTEWNYIR
+1024 NIHTL
-1032 IGSKNNPSVG
+1032 SPFANP
-1042 SIATATPFVEAIA
+1042 IASST
-1055 ESAITIDK
+1055 ITIDSITAAK
-1063 VNVTYINSIK
+1063 VNSIK
-1073 LLVST
+1073 FYIST
-1078 SKDFTTDTTT
+1078 NEDFSNAEVHNLAIKTGVIETT
-1088 SYDVKVA
+1088 V
-1095 KGEQITKITTPV
+1095 TTPV
-1107 ANAYYKYV
+1107 ANAYYKYEF
-1115 IDCKQTNKKI
+1115 DCQSGS
-1125 GNGPIQISKITF
+1125 GNGFVQISKVTF
-1137 TTVAE
+1137 TEKV

>member
-46 QPGSNNPTTPTAPS
+46 QPGSTNPTTPTAPS

-186 NGADV
+186 NDADV

-220 VTIGTIEHGAVTA
+220 VTIGTFEHGAVTA

-261 NGSDVDYETKEDSTT
+261 NGSAVDYVTKEDSTT

-305 EWDTPTHGTIAVE
+305 EWDPTTHGTIAVE
-318 GGKTQATYGDE
+318 SGKTQATYGEE

-341 IKYLAI
+341 IKYLTV
-347 NEEQVQ
+347 NEEPVQ
-353 AIDNTYTTIMGEYGL
+353 WASDNTYTTTMGEYGL
-368 FVNVQFGLEN
+368 FVTVQFGLEN

-392 HKNKVDDS
+392 HKNKADDT
-400 QDYLYGDTAV
+400 QDYLYGDTSV

-521 NIDTETLKNKSVTLK
+521 NTDTKTFGNKSVTLK
-536 NGNIVS
+536 NGSIIS

-553 SSYLAALTLDG
+553 SSYLAAFTLDG
-564 VTVSNSSISKVNPIT
+564 VTVSNSSISTVNPIT

-634 FDNTAFLGNTEG
+634 FDNTGFLGNTEG

-698 TAGSWGSGNEVVSGG
+698 AAGSWKSGNEVVSGG

-785 VKKTLKELNEM
+785 VKSNIAEVVAKSESEK
-796 TTDDDANLYVTTGL
+796 DDTKLYYVTGVVKDIYDEIHGNIHLLDKTTGQSM
-810 LTKIENAQYGNLYL
+810 I
-824 TDKATGEELYVYG
+824 VYG
-837 TYLDNNYSFD
+837 TYLTNEYSFD
-847 GTKFSFDKGAKV
+847 GSKFSFKQSDSTP
-859 ITSDYL
+859 ITKEYI
-865 GKEITVAGTF
+865 GKEITVAGTLGF
-875 KNYNGTTKELVN
+875 HGGAGQIANGFVLDAKADKYNDDLTV
-887 AVVIDSS
+887 S
-894 AEKVAAKVV
+894 
-903 TEYDAEKGTVT
+903 YDNNKGTV
-914 VEEGKLGDKLKV
+914 VLSKDNPQLGDEV
-926 TATPKEGYK
+926 TITATPKEGYRLSK
-935 VSSIKVNDQALTVAE
+935 VTLKTIDDVESDITSTLK
-950 DNTAEFT
+950 FT
-957 AELNNKVVVEFVSE
+957 AGLKDTITVEFVSD
-971 SAPVAKVYNVSF
+971 STPVATVHEVVF
-983 NKDNN
+983 NGENN
-988 KKIVNG
+988 NEPVGAYDKTWTNTTNGIKYVIVNG
-994 YENNWTNVSDDIT
+994 
-1007 YNVENCNN
+1007 NN
-1015 NGTAEGQIG
+1015 NTNKWDYIKFGRKKVASIG
-1024 KTEWNYIR
+1024 NIHTL
-1032 IGSKNNPSVG
+1032 S
-1042 SIATATPFVEAIA
+1042 PFVNPIA
-1055 ESAITIDK
+1055 SSTITIDSIIAAK
-1063 VNVTYINSIK
+1063 VNSIK
-1073 LLVST
+1073 FYIST
-1078 SKDFTTDTTT
+1078 NDNFSDATVYNLAIKAGVIETT
-1088 SYDVKVA
+1088 V
-1095 KGEQITKITTPV
+1095 TTPV
-1107 ANAYYKYV
+1107 ANAYYKYEF
-1115 IDCKQTNKKI
+1115 DCQSGS
-1125 GNGPIQISKITF
+1125 GNGFVQISKVTF
-1137 TTVAE
+1137 TEKV

>member
-1 MKYMLRLNWRE
+1 
-12 NKFQTMKKKNHL
+12 MKKKNHL

-39 GTDSSTT
+39 GNDSSTT

-186 NGADV
+186 NDADV

-220 VTIGTIEHGAVTA
+220 VTIGTMEHGAVTA

-248 TSETGYD
+248 TSDTGYD

-261 NGSDVDYETKEDSTT
+261 NGSDAGYVTKEDPTT

-296 EFKLGVYPI
+296 EFKLGVYSI

-329 VKFIFTPETGYE
+329 VKFIFTPDTGYE
-341 IKYLAI
+341 IKYLTI

-353 AIDNTYTTIMGEYGL
+353 WASDNTYTTIMGEYGL
-368 FVNVQFGLEN
+368 FVTVQFGLEN

-392 HKNKVDDS
+392 HKNKADDT

-417 GFMIETITVDGKA
+417 GYMIETITVDGKA

-463 SEFTDSVINEIKNAQ
+463 SEFTDSVIDEIKNAQ

-489 LGVTLPLAKGTT
+489 LGVALPLAKGTT

-521 NIDTETLKNKSVTLK
+521 NTDTATFGTKSITLK
-536 NGNIVS
+536 NGKIVS

-553 SSYLAALTLDG
+553 SSYLAAFTLDG
-564 VTVSNSSISKVNPIT
+564 VTVSNNSISTDNPIT
-579 GIYCSSTTETKI
+579 GIYCSSTTETRI

-634 FDNTAFLGNTEG
+634 FDNTGFLGNTEG

-682 WLDAEANVTTN
+682 WLDASEANVTTN

-698 TAGSWGSGNEVVSGG
+698 TAGSWETGNEVVSGG
-713 LILGDERTSA
+713 LILGDERTDA

-752 VATTVTMDALTAV
+752 VATIVTMDALTAV

-796 TTDDDANLYVTTGL
+796 TTDDDANLYVTTGV
-810 LTKIENAQYGNLYL
+810 LTEIKNAQFGNLYL
-824 TDKATGEELYVYG
+824 TDKATGEELYVFG

-847 GTKFSFDKGAKV
+847 GTKFSFGKGAEV

-875 KNYNGTTKELVN
+875 KNFKGTKELVN
-887 AVVIDSS
+887 AVVLDSS
-894 AEKVAAKVV
+894 VEKVAAKVV

-914 VEEGKLGDKLKV
+914 VEEGKLGDKLTV

-935 VSSIKVNDQALTVAE
+935 VSSIKVNDQALTVAD

-971 SAPVAKVYNVSF
+971 SAPVAKVYTVSF
-983 NKDNN
+983 VKDNCQSSTDYVSGKAWTN
-988 KKIVNG
+988 TTDGLTYSIVN
-994 YENNWTNVSDDIT
+994 
-1007 YNVENCNN
+1007 CANN
-1015 NGTAEGQIG
+1015 NKQWDFIKA
-1024 KTEWNYIR
+1024 
-1032 IGSKNNPSVG
+1032 GSKNKD
-1042 SIATATPFVEAIA
+1042 SIGTITTDKPFAEAIA
-1055 ESAITIDK
+1055 ESTIKIDA
-1063 VNVTYINSIK
+1063 VTPTSINSIK

-1078 SKDFTTDTTT
+1078 SADFTTDTTT
-1088 SYDVKVA
+1088 SYDVNVA
-1095 KGEQITKITTPV
+1095 KGEQTTKITTPV
-1107 ANAYYKYV
+1107 ANAYYRYV
-1115 IDCKQTNKKI
+1115 IDCKKASK
-1125 GNGPIQISKITF
+1125 NGPIQISKITF
-1137 TTVAE
+1137 TTVAK

>member
-1 MKYMLRLNWRE
+1 
-12 NKFQTMKKKNHL
+12 MKKKNHL

-162 AKIGENVTFTVA
+162 AKIGEEVTFTVA

-186 NGADV
+186 NDVDV
-191 ALDGNNQAVVVMVA
+191 ALDGNNKAVVVMVA

-220 VTIGTIEHGAVTA
+220 VTIGTFEHGAVTA

-248 TSETGYD
+248 TSDTGYD

-261 NGSDVDYETKEDSTT
+261 NGSAVDYVTKEDSTT

-305 EWDTPTHGTIAVE
+305 EWDTPAHGTIAVE
-318 GGKTQATYGDE
+318 SGKTQATYGEE

-341 IKYLAI
+341 IKYLTI
-347 NEEQVQ
+347 NEEPVQ
-353 AIDNTYTTIMGEYGL
+353 AINNTYTTTMGEYGL
-368 FVNVQFGLEN
+368 FVTVQFGLEN

-392 HKNKVDDS
+392 HKNKADDT

-463 SEFTDSVINEIKNAQ
+463 SEFTDSVIDEIKNAQ

-489 LGVTLPLAKGTT
+489 LGVALPLAKGTT
-501 EYDLDGHTITSTLNG
+501 EYDLNGHTITSTLNG

-521 NIDTETLKNKSVTLK
+521 NTDTATFGNKSVTLK
-536 NGNIVS
+536 NGSIIS

-553 SSYLAALTLDG
+553 SSYLAAFTLDG
-564 VTVSNSSISKVNPIT
+564 VTVSNSSISTVNPIT

-613 LDGENKTITIDNTKV
+613 LDGENKTITIENTKV

-646 IKVVVKNSTFTAD
+646 IKVVVKDSTFTAD

-682 WLDAEANVTTN
+682 WLDSEANVTTN

-698 TAGSWGSGNEVVSGG
+698 TAGSWSSGNEVVSGG

-796 TTDDDANLYVTTGL
+796 TTDDDANLYVTTGV
-810 LTKIENAQYGNLYL
+810 LTKIKTPQHGNLYL
-824 TDKATGEELYVYG
+824 TDKATGEELYVFG

-847 GTKFSFDKGAKV
+847 GTQFSFDKGAEV

-875 KNYNGTTKELVN
+875 KNYNGTKELVN

-903 TEYDAEKGTVT
+903 TEYDVEKGTVT
-914 VEEGKLGDKLKV
+914 VEEGKLGDKLTV

-935 VSSIKVNDQALTVAE
+935 VSSVKVNDQALTVAE

-971 SAPVAKVYNVSF
+971 SAPVAKVYTVSF
-983 NKDNN
+983 VKANNEAVNDYVSTWKNTSDNL
-988 KKIVNG
+988 KFTIANG
-994 YENNWTNVSDDIT
+994 NN
-1007 YNVENCNN
+1007 YK
-1015 NGTAEGQIG
+1015 GTWDYV
-1024 KTEWNYIR
+1024 KF
-1032 IGSKNNPSVG
+1032 GSKKVASKG
-1042 SIATATPFVEAIA
+1042 TITTDSPFVEAIA
-1055 ESAITIDK
+1055 ESTITIDK
-1063 VNVTYINSIK
+1063 VNDASINSIK

-1078 SKDFTTDTTT
+1078 SDKFTDDTTT

-1095 KGEQITKITTPV
+1095 EGKQTTKITAPV
-1107 ANAYYKYV
+1107 ANAYYRYV
-1115 IDCKQTNKKI
+1115 IDCKKAS
-1125 GNGPIQISKITF
+1125 NGSIQISKITF

>member
-1 MKYMLRLNWRE
+1 
-12 NKFQTMKKKNHL
+12 MKKKNHL

-39 GTDSSTT
+39 GNDSSTT

-75 VEHGSVT
+75 VEHGSVI

-186 NGADV
+186 NDADV
-191 ALDGNNQAVVVMVA
+191 TLDGNNKAVVVMVA

-248 TSETGYD
+248 TSDTGYD
-255 VSFFKV
+255 VSSFKV
-261 NGSDVDYETKEDSTT
+261 NGSDADYVTKEDSTT
-276 GKTYGEAKVKMVSG
+276 GKTYWEAKVKMVSG

-296 EFKLGVYPI
+296 EFKLGVYSI

-318 GGKTQATYGDE
+318 GGKTSATYGED

-353 AIDNTYTTIMGEYGL
+353 ASDNTYTTTMGEYGL
-368 FVNVQFGLEN
+368 FVTVQFGLEN

-392 HKNKVDDS
+392 HKNKLDDS
-400 QDYLYGDTAV
+400 QDYKYGDTAV
-410 VTVTPNE
+410 ITVTPNE
-417 GFMIETITVDGKA
+417 GYIIETITVDGKA
-430 IEVPEDKKGGYSF
+430 IEVPEDKKGGYTF

-521 NIDTETLKNKSVTLK
+521 NTDTTTLGNKSVTLK

-553 SSYLAALTLDG
+553 SSYLAAFTLDG
-564 VTVSNSSISKVNPIT
+564 VTVSNSSISTVNPIT

-634 FDNTAFLGNTEG
+634 FDNTGFLGNTEG

-682 WLDAEANVTTN
+682 WLDASEANVTTN

-698 TAGSWGSGNEVVSGG
+698 TAGSWKAGNEVVSGG

-785 VKKTLKELNEM
+785 VKSNIAEVVAKSEK
-796 TTDDDANLYVTTGL
+796 DDTKLYYVTGVVKDIYDETHGNIHLLDKTTGQSM
-810 LTKIENAQYGNLYL
+810 I
-824 TDKATGEELYVYG
+824 VYG
-837 TYLDNNYSFD
+837 TYLTNEYLFD
-847 GTKFSFDKGAKV
+847 GSKFSFKQSDSTP
-859 ITSDYL
+859 ITKEYI
-865 GKEITVAGTF
+865 GKEITVAGTLGF
-875 KNYNGTTKELVN
+875 HGGAGQIVNGFVLDAKADKYNDDLTV
-887 AVVIDSS
+887 S
-894 AEKVAAKVV
+894 
-903 TEYDAEKGTVT
+903 YDNSKGTV
-914 VEEGKLGDKLKV
+914 VLSKENPQLGDEV
-926 TATPKEGYK
+926 TITATPKEGYRLSK
-935 VSSIKVNDQALTVAE
+935 VTLKTIDDVESDITSTLK
-950 DNTAEFT
+950 FT
-957 AELNNKVVVEFVSE
+957 AGLKDTITVEFVSD
-971 SAPVAKVYNVSF
+971 STPVATVHEVVF
-983 NKDNN
+983 NGENN
-988 KKIVNG
+988 NEPVGAYDKTWTNTTNGIKYVIVNG
-994 YENNWTNVSDDIT
+994 NNNTNNWDYIKFGRKKVAS
-1007 YNVENCNN
+1007 
-1015 NGTAEGQIG
+1015 IG
-1024 KTEWNYIR
+1024 NIHTL
-1032 IGSKNNPSVG
+1032 S
-1042 SIATATPFVEAIA
+1042 PFVNPIA
-1055 ESAITIDK
+1055 SSTITIDSITAAK
-1063 VNVTYINSIK
+1063 VNSIK
-1073 LLVST
+1073 FYIST
-1078 SKDFTTDTTT
+1078 NEDFSNAEVHNLAIKTGVIETT
-1088 SYDVKVA
+1088 V
-1095 KGEQITKITTPV
+1095 TTPV
-1107 ANAYYKYV
+1107 ANAFYKYEF
-1115 IDCKQTNKKI
+1115 DCQS
-1125 GNGPIQISKITF
+1125 GSDNGFVQISKVTF
-1137 TTVAE
+1137 TEKV

>member
-46 QPGSNNPTTPTAPS
+46 QPGSTNPTTPTAPS

-220 VTIGTIEHGAVTA
+220 VTIGTFEHGAVTA

-261 NGSDVDYETKEDSTT
+261 NGSAVDYVTKEDSTT

-305 EWDTPTHGTIAVE
+305 EWDAPAHGTIAVE
-318 GGKTQATYGDE
+318 GGKTQATYGEE
-329 VKFIFTPETGYE
+329 VKFVFTPETGYE
-341 IKYLAI
+341 IKYLTI
-347 NEEQVQ
+347 NEEPVQ
-353 AIDNTYTTIMGEYGL
+353 WTSDNTYTTTMGEYGL
-368 FVNVQFGLEN
+368 FVTVQFGLEN

-392 HKNKVDDS
+392 HKNKADDT

-463 SEFTDSVINEIKNAQ
+463 SEFTDSVIDEIKNAQ

-521 NIDTETLKNKSVTLK
+521 NTDIATFGNKSVTLK
-536 NGNIVS
+536 NGSIIS

-553 SSYLAALTLDG
+553 SSYLAAFTLDG
-564 VTVSNSSISKVNPIT
+564 VTVSNSSISTVNPIT

-602 NLGAYGIGTNN
+602 KLGAYGIGTNN

-682 WLDAEANVTTN
+682 WLDSEANVTTN

-698 TAGSWGSGNEVVSGG
+698 AAGSWNSGNEVVSGG
-713 LILGDERTSA
+713 LILGDESTSA

-796 TTDDDANLYVTTGL
+796 TTDDDANLYVTTGV
-810 LTKIENAQYGNLYL
+810 LTEIKNAQFGNLYL
-824 TDKATGEELYVYG
+824 TDKATGEELYVFG

-847 GTKFSFDKGAKV
+847 GTNFSFDKGGAEV

-875 KNYNGTTKELVN
+875 KNFKGTKELVN

-894 AEKVAAKVV
+894 VEKVAAKVV

-914 VEEGKLGDKLKV
+914 VEEGKLGDKLMV

-935 VSSIKVNDQALTVAE
+935 VSSIKVNDQALTVAD

-971 SAPVAKVYNVSF
+971 SAPVAKVYTVSF
-983 NKDNN
+983 VKANN
-988 KKIVNG
+988 EAVNG
-994 YENNWTNVSDDIT
+994 YNFTWKNTSDNLKFTIANGNNFDGAWDYVRFGTKKGDSTGTIT
-1007 YNVENCNN
+1007 
-1015 NGTAEGQIG
+1015 TD
-1024 KTEWNYIR
+1024 
-1032 IGSKNNPSVG
+1032 S
-1042 SIATATPFVEAIA
+1042 PFAEAIA

-1063 VNVTYINSIK
+1063 VTIASIDSIK

-1078 SKDFTTDTTT
+1078 SADFKTNTT
-1088 SYDVKVA
+1088 SYNVNVA
-1095 KGEQITKITTPV
+1095 EGEQTTKITTPV
-1107 ANAYYKYV
+1107 ANAYYKYE
-1115 IDCKQTNKKI
+1115 INCKKASK
-1125 GNGPIQISKITF
+1125 NGPIQISKITF

>member
-1 MKYMLRLNWRE
+1 
-12 NKFQTMKKKNHL
+12 MKKKNHL

-220 VTIGTIEHGAVTA
+220 VTIGTFEHGAVTA

-248 TSETGYD
+248 TSDTGYD

-261 NGSDVDYETKEDSTT
+261 NGSAVDYVTKEDSTT

-296 EFKLGVYPI
+296 EFKLGVYSI
-305 EWDTPTHGTIAVE
+305 EWDAPTHGTIAVE
-318 GGKTQATYGDE
+318 GGKTSAPYGED

-341 IKYLAI
+341 IKYLTV

-353 AIDNTYTTIMGEYGL
+353 WASDNTYTTTMGEYGL
-368 FVNVQFGLEN
+368 FVTVQFGLEN

-392 HKNKVDDS
+392 HKNKADDT
-400 QDYLYGDTAV
+400 QDYLYGDTSV

-489 LGVTLPLAKGTT
+489 LGVVLPLAKGTT
-501 EYDLDGHTITSTLNG
+501 EYDLDGHIITSTLNG

-521 NIDTETLKNKSVTLK
+521 NTDIATFGNKSVTLK
-536 NGNIVS
+536 NGSIIS

-553 SSYLAALTLDG
+553 SSYLAAFTLDG
-564 VTVSNSSISKVNPIT
+564 VTVSNSSISTVNPIT

-698 TAGSWGSGNEVVSGG
+698 TAGSWKSGNEVVSGG

-796 TTDDDANLYVTTGL
+796 TTDDDANLYVTTGV
-810 LTKIENAQYGNLYL
+810 LTEIKNTQFGNLYL
-824 TDKATGEELYVYG
+824 TDKATGEELYVFG
-837 TYLDNNYSFD
+837 TYLDNTYSFD
-847 GTKFSFDKGAKV
+847 GTQFSFDQKGAEV

-875 KNYNGTTKELVN
+875 KNFKGTKELVN

-914 VEEGKLGDKLKV
+914 VEEGKLGDKLTV

-935 VSSIKVNDQALTVAE
+935 VSSIKVNDQTLTVAE

-971 SAPVAKVYNVSF
+971 SAPVAKVYTVSF
-983 NKDNN
+983 VKANCGKGSTDYYQNKAWKNTTDGLTYS
-988 KKIVNG
+988 IVN
-994 YENNWTNVSDDIT
+994 
-1007 YNVENCNN
+1007 CAN
-1015 NGTAEGQIG
+1015 NGS
-1024 KTEWNYIR
+1024 KDWDYI
-1032 IGSKNNPSVG
+1032 KVG
-1042 SIATATPFVEAIA
+1042 SNRKDSIGTITTDSPFAEAIA
-1055 ESAITIDK
+1055 ESAITIDS
-1063 VNVTYINSIK
+1063 VNDAYINSIT
-1073 LLVST
+1073 LLVS
-1078 SKDFTTDTTT
+1078 SSADFKTNTA

-1095 KGEQITKITTPV
+1095 KGEQTTKITTPV

-1115 IDCKQTNKKI
+1115 IDCKQSKK
-1125 GNGPIQISKITF
+1125 NGPIAISQITF

>member
-1 MKYMLRLNWRE
+1 
-12 NKFQTMKKKNHL
+12 MKKKNHL

-39 GTDSSTT
+39 GNDSSTT
-46 QPGSNNPTTPTAPS
+46 QPGSNNPITPTAPS
-60 TQQPEKKTGTVTIGA
+60 TQQPVKKTGTVTIGA

-186 NGADV
+186 NDADV

-220 VTIGTIEHGAVTA
+220 VTIGTFEHGAVTA

-248 TSETGYD
+248 TSDTGYD

-261 NGSDVDYETKEDSTT
+261 NGSAVDYVTKEDSTT

-341 IKYLAI
+341 IRYLAI
-347 NEEQVQ
+347 NDEQVQ
-353 AIDNTYTTIMGEYGL
+353 WASDNTYTTIMGEYGL
-368 FVNVQFGLEN
+368 FVTVQFGLEN

-392 HKNKVDDS
+392 HKNKADDT

-417 GFMIETITVDGKA
+417 GYMIETITVDGKA

-463 SEFTDSVINEIKNAQ
+463 SEFTDSVIAEIKNAQ

-489 LGVTLPLAKGTT
+489 LGVALPLAKGTT

-516 MLRDA
+516 MLSVAKTDA
-521 NIDTETLKNKSVTLK
+521 GNKSVTLK
-536 NGNIVS
+536 NGKIVS

-553 SSYLAALTLDG
+553 SSYLAAFTLYG
-564 VTVSNSSISKVNPIT
+564 VTVSNSSISTVNPIT

-682 WLDAEANVTTN
+682 WLDAESNVTTN

-698 TAGSWGSGNEVVSGG
+698 IAGSWSSDNEVVSGG
-713 LILGDERTSA
+713 LIIGDERTTA

-775 KTTVVTENNV
+775 ETTVVTENNV

-796 TTDDDANLYVTTGL
+796 TTDDANLYVTTGV
-810 LTKIENAQYGNLYL
+810 LTKIKAAQYGNLYL
-824 TDKATGEELYVYG
+824 TDKATGEELYVSG

-847 GTKFSFDKGAKV
+847 GTKFSFDKKGAKV

-875 KNYNGTTKELVN
+875 KNFKGTKELVN

-914 VEEGKLGDKLKV
+914 VEEGKLGDKLTV

-971 SAPVAKVYNVSF
+971 SAPVAKVYTVSF
-983 NKDNN
+983 VKANCESSTDYVSNKAWTNTTDGLTYSIVNCANNN
-988 KKIVNG
+988 KGWDFIK
-994 YENNWTNVSDDIT
+994 
-1007 YNVENCNN
+1007 
-1015 NGTAEGQIG
+1015 A
-1024 KTEWNYIR
+1024 
-1032 IGSKNNPSVG
+1032 GSSKKD
-1042 SIATATPFVEAIA
+1042 SIATITTDSPFAEAIA
-1055 ESAITIDK
+1055 ESTIKIDAVK
-1063 VNVTYINSIK
+1063 PASINSIK

-1078 SKDFTTDTTT
+1078 SENFTNDTTT
-1088 SYDVKVA
+1088 SYDVNVA
-1095 KGEQITKITTPV
+1095 EGEQTTKITTPV
-1107 ANAYYKYV
+1107 ANAYYRYV
-1115 IDCKQTNKKI
+1115 IDCKKASK
-1125 GNGPIQISKITF
+1125 NGPIQISKITF

>member
-1 MKYMLRLNWRE
+1 
-12 NKFQTMKKKNHL
+12 MKKKNHL

-39 GTDSSTT
+39 GNDSSTT

-186 NGADV
+186 NDADV
-191 ALDGNNQAVVVMVA
+191 ALDGNNKAVVVMVA
-205 GGLNVTASFELGSGT
+205 GGLNVTASFELGSGA

-248 TSETGYD
+248 TSDTGYD
-255 VSFFKV
+255 VSSFKV
-261 NGSDVDYETKEDSTT
+261 NGSDADYVTKEDSTT
-276 GKTYGEAKVKMVSG
+276 GKTYWEAKVKMVSG

-296 EFKLGVYPI
+296 EFKLAVYSI

-318 GGKTQATYGDE
+318 GGKTQATYGEE

-341 IKYLAI
+341 IKYLTI

-353 AIDNTYTTIMGEYGL
+353 ASDNTYTTTMGEYGL
-368 FVNVQFGLEN
+368 FVTVQFGLEN

-400 QDYLYGDTAV
+400 QDYKYGDTAV

-417 GFMIETITVDGKA
+417 GYMIETITVDGKA

-521 NIDTETLKNKSVTLK
+521 NTDTKTFGNKSVTLK
-536 NGNIVS
+536 NGSIVS

-553 SSYLAALTLDG
+553 SSYLAAFTLDG
-564 VTVSNSSISKVNPIT
+564 VTVSNSSISTVNPIT

-634 FDNTAFLGNTEG
+634 FDNTGFLGNTEG
-646 IKVVVKNSTFTAD
+646 IKVVVKDSTFTAD

-682 WLDAEANVTTN
+682 WLDASEANVTTN

-698 TAGSWGSGNEVVSGG
+698 TAGSWKAGNEVVSGG

-728 VATLKDN
+728 VATLKNN

-796 TTDDDANLYVTTGL
+796 TTDDDANLYVTTGV
-810 LTKIENAQYGNLYL
+810 LTEIKNAQFGNLYL

-847 GTKFSFDKGAKV
+847 GTEFLFDKGAKV

-865 GKEITVAGTF
+865 GKEITIAGTF
-875 KNYNGTTKELVN
+875 KNYNGTKELVN

-903 TEYDAEKGTVT
+903 TEYDTEKGTVT
-914 VEEGKLGDKLKV
+914 VEEGKVGDKLTV

-935 VSSIKVNDQALTVAE
+935 VSSIKVNDQALTVAD

-957 AELNNKVVVEFVSE
+957 AELNNKVVVEFVSD
-971 SAPVAKVYNVSF
+971 SAPVAKVYTVSF
-983 NKDNN
+983 VKDNCESSTDYVSN
-988 KKIVNG
+988 KAWKNTTDGLTYSIVN
-994 YENNWTNVSDDIT
+994 
-1007 YNVENCNN
+1007 CANN
-1015 NGTAEGQIG
+1015 NKGWDFIKA
-1024 KTEWNYIR
+1024 
-1032 IGSKNNPSVG
+1032 GSKKKD
-1042 SIATATPFVEAIA
+1042 SIATITTDSPFTEAIA
-1055 ESAITIDK
+1055 ESAITIDS
-1063 VNVTYINSIK
+1063 VNNKFINSIK

-1078 SKDFTTDTTT
+1078 SKDFTPDTTS
-1088 SYDVKVA
+1088 SYDVNVA
-1095 KGEQITKITTPV
+1095 KDKQTTKIKTPV
-1107 ANAYYKYV
+1107 ANAYYRYV
-1115 IDCKQTNKKI
+1115 IDCKKASS
-1125 GNGPIQISKITF
+1125 NGPIAISKITF

>member
-75 VEHGSVT
+75 VEHGSVI

-114 EKQLNDSNQV
+114 EKQLNESNQV

-144 AVTITQADHG
+144 AVTITQANHG

-162 AKIGENVTFTVA
+162 AKIGEEVTFTVA

-186 NGADV
+186 NDADV

-248 TSETGYD
+248 TSDTGYD
-255 VSFFKV
+255 VSSFKV
-261 NGSDVDYETKEDSTT
+261 NGSDVDYVTKEDSTT

-296 EFKLGVYPI
+296 EFKLGVYSI
-305 EWDTPTHGTIAVE
+305 EWDTPSHGTIAVE
-318 GGKTQATYGDE
+318 GGKTQATYGDD

-341 IKYLAI
+341 IKYLTI
-347 NEEQVQ
+347 NEEPVQ
-353 AIDNTYTTIMGEYGL
+353 WASDNTYTTTMGEYGL
-368 FVNVQFGLEN
+368 FVTVQFGLEN

-392 HKNKVDDS
+392 HKNKADDT

-417 GFMIETITVDGKA
+417 GYLIETITVNGEA

-443 EQLVEKDLNI
+443 EQLVDKDLNI

-489 LGVTLPLAKGTT
+489 LGVALPLAKGTT

-516 MLRDA
+516 MLSVAKTDA
-521 NIDTETLKNKSVTLK
+521 GNKSVTLK
-536 NGNIVS
+536 NGKIVS
-542 NYDKGTVNVID
+542 NSDKGTVNVIN
-553 SSYLAALTLDG
+553 SSDLAALTLDG
-564 VTVSNSSISKVNPIT
+564 VTVSNNTISTEKPIT

-613 LDGENKTITIDNTKV
+613 LDGENKTITIENTKV

-634 FDNTAFLGNTEG
+634 FDNAAFIGNTEG
-646 IKVVVKNSTFTAD
+646 INVVVKNSTFTAD

-682 WLDAEANVTTN
+682 WLDASEANVTTN

-698 TAGSWGSGNEVVSGG
+698 TAGSWATGNEVVSGG

-735 KFTVAKGDKMS
+735 KFTVTKGDKMS

-752 VATTVTMDALTAV
+752 VKTTVTMDALTAV

-775 KTTVVTENNV
+775 ATTVVTENNV

-796 TTDDDANLYVTTGL
+796 TTDDDANLYVTTGV
-810 LTKIENAQYGNLYL
+810 LTEIKTPQYGNLYL
-824 TDKATGEELYVYG
+824 TDKATGEELYVFG
-837 TYLDNNYSFD
+837 TYLNNNYSFD

-875 KNYNGTTKELVN
+875 KNHYGTKELVN

-914 VEEGKLGDKLKV
+914 VEEGKLGDKLTV

-971 SAPVAKVYNVSF
+971 SAPVAKVYTVSF
-983 NKDNN
+983 VKANCGKGSTDYYQNKVWKNTTDGLTYS
-988 KKIVNG
+988 IVN
-994 YENNWTNVSDDIT
+994 
-1007 YNVENCNN
+1007 CAN
-1015 NGTAEGQIG
+1015 NGS
-1024 KTEWNYIR
+1024 KDWDYI
-1032 IGSKNNPSVG
+1032 KVG
-1042 SIATATPFVEAIA
+1042 SNRQDSIGTITTDKPFTEDIA
-1055 ESAITIDK
+1055 ESTIAIDSVI
-1063 VNVTYINSIK
+1063 NEYINSIK

-1078 SKDFTTDTTT
+1078 SADFTPETTA
-1088 SYDVKVA
+1088 SYDVTVA
-1095 KGEQITKITTPV
+1095 KGEQTTKIKTPV
-1107 ANAYYKYV
+1107 ANAYYRYV
-1115 IDCKQTNKKI
+1115 IDCKKAKK
-1125 GNGPIQISKITF
+1125 NGPISISKITF
-1137 TTVAE
+1137 TTVAK

>member
-186 NGADV
+186 NDADV
-191 ALDGNNQAVVVMVA
+191 ALDGNNKAVVVMVA

-220 VTIGTIEHGAVTA
+220 VTIGNFEHGAVTA

-248 TSETGYD
+248 TSDTGYD

-261 NGSDVDYETKEDSTT
+261 NGNAVDYVTKEDSTT
-276 GKTYGEAKVKMVSG
+276 GKTYGEAKVKMVEG

-329 VKFIFTPETGYE
+329 VKFIFTPDTGYE

-347 NEEQVQ
+347 NDGQVQ
-353 AIDNTYTTIMGEYGL
+353 WASDNTYTTTMGEYGL
-368 FVNVQFGLEN
+368 FVTVQFGLEN

-392 HKNKVDDS
+392 HKNKADNS
-400 QDYLYGDTAV
+400 QVYLYGDTAV

-430 IEVPEDKKGGYSF
+430 IEVPEDKKGEYSF

-521 NIDTETLKNKSVTLK
+521 NTDIATFGSKSVTLK
-536 NGNIVS
+536 NGSIVS

-553 SSYLAALTLDG
+553 SSYLAAFTLDG
-564 VTVSNSSISKVNPIT
+564 VTVSNSSISTVNPIT

-613 LDGENKTITIDNTKV
+613 LDGENKTITIENTKV

-698 TAGSWGSGNEVVSGG
+698 TAGSWKSGNEVVSGG
-713 LILGDERTSA
+713 LILGDERKSA

-796 TTDDDANLYVTTGL
+796 TTDDDANLYVTTGV
-810 LTKIENAQYGNLYL
+810 LTEIKNTQFGNLYL
-824 TDKATGEELYVYG
+824 TDKATGKELYVHG

-847 GTKFSFDKGAKV
+847 GTQFSFDKGGAEV

-875 KNYNGTTKELVN
+875 QNFKGTKELVN

-914 VEEGKLGDKLKV
+914 VEEGKLGDKLTV

-935 VSSIKVNDQALTVAE
+935 VSSIKVNDQALSVAD

-971 SAPVAKVYNVSF
+971 SAPVAKVYTVSF
-983 NKDNN
+983 VKANNEAVNDYVSTWKNTSDNL
-988 KKIVNG
+988 KFTIANG
-994 YENNWTNVSDDIT
+994 NN
-1007 YNVENCNN
+1007 YQ
-1015 NGTAEGQIG
+1015 GTWDYV
-1024 KTEWNYIR
+1024 KF
-1032 IGSKNNPSVG
+1032 GSKKVASKG
-1042 SIATATPFVEAIA
+1042 TITTDSPFVEAIA
-1055 ESAITIDK
+1055 ESTITIDK
-1063 VNVTYINSIK
+1063 VNDASINSIK

-1078 SKDFTTDTTT
+1078 SDKFTDDTTT

-1095 KGEQITKITTPV
+1095 EGKQTTKIKTPV
-1107 ANAYYKYV
+1107 ANAYYRYV
-1115 IDCKQTNKKI
+1115 IDCKKAS
-1125 GNGPIQISKITF
+1125 NGSIAISKITF

>member
-1 MKYMLRLNWRE
+1 
-12 NKFQTMKKKNHL
+12 MKKKNHL

-39 GTDSSTT
+39 GNDSSTT

-60 TQQPEKKTGTVTIGA
+60 TQQPVKKTGTVTIGA
-75 VEHGSVT
+75 V
-82 ADKMTAEVGADVTFT
+82 
-97 VTPDENYSVKS
+97 
-108 FKVNND
+108 
-114 EKQLNDSNQV
+114 
-124 VVKMVEGG
+124 
-132 LTVSAEFEINSA
+132 
-144 AVTITQADHG
+144 
-154 SISADKST
+154 
-162 AKIGENVTFTVA
+162 
-174 PEANYVVSSFKV
+174 
-186 NGADV
+186 
-191 ALDGNNQAVVVMVA
+191 
-205 GGLNVTASFELGSGT
+205 
-220 VTIGTIEHGAVTA
+220 EHGAVTA

-248 TSETGYD
+248 TSDTGYD

-261 NGSDVDYETKEDSTT
+261 NGSDVGYVTKEDPTT

-296 EFKLGVYPI
+296 EFKLGVYSI

-318 GGKTQATYGDE
+318 GDKKSATYGEE

-341 IKYLAI
+341 IKYLTI

-353 AIDNTYTTIMGEYGL
+353 WASDNTYTTTMGEYGL
-368 FVNVQFGLEN
+368 FVTVQFGLEN

-392 HKNKVDDS
+392 HKNKADDS

-417 GFMIETITVDGKA
+417 GYMIETIIVDGKA

-463 SEFTDSVINEIKNAQ
+463 SEFTDSVIDEIKNAQ

-489 LGVTLPLAKGTT
+489 LGVALPLAKGTT

-521 NIDTETLKNKSVTLK
+521 NTDTATFGTKSITLK
-536 NGNIVS
+536 NGKIVS

-553 SSYLAALTLDG
+553 SSYLAAFTLDG
-564 VTVSNSSISKVNPIT
+564 VTVSNNTISTDNPIT

-634 FDNTAFLGNTEG
+634 FDNTGFLGNTEG

-682 WLDAEANVTTN
+682 WLDASEANVTTN

-698 TAGSWGSGNEVVSGG
+698 TAGSWNSGNEVVSGG

-796 TTDDDANLYVTTGL
+796 TTDDDANLYVTTGV
-810 LTKIENAQYGNLYL
+810 LTEIKNAQFGNLYL
-824 TDKATGEELYVYG
+824 TDKATGEELYVFG

-847 GTKFSFDKGAKV
+847 GTKFSFGKGAEV
-859 ITSDYL
+859 ITLDYL

-875 KNYNGTTKELVN
+875 KNFKGTKELVN
-887 AVVIDSS
+887 AVVLDSS

-914 VEEGKLGDKLKV
+914 VEEGKLGDKLTV

-935 VSSIKVNDQALTVAE
+935 VSSIKVNDQALTVAD

-971 SAPVAKVYNVSF
+971 SAPVAKVYNVLF

-988 KKIVNG
+988 KEPVQNYTSK
-994 YENNWTNVSDDIT
+994 WTNVSDGIT

-1015 NGTAEGQIG
+1015 NKNG
-1024 KTEWNYIR
+1024 WDYIK
-1032 IGSKNNPSVG
+1032 IGSKSGASVG
-1042 SIATATPFVEAIA
+1042 SIATASPFAEAIA

-1063 VNVTYINSIK
+1063 VNVEYINSIK

-1078 SKDFTTDTTT
+1078 SADFKTNTT
-1088 SYDVKVA
+1088 SYNVNVA
-1095 KGEQITKITTPV
+1095 EGEQITKITTPV

-1137 TTVAE
+1137 TTVAK

>member
-1 MKYMLRLNWRE
+1 
-12 NKFQTMKKKNHL
+12 MKKKNHL

-39 GTDSSTT
+39 GNDSSTT

-60 TQQPEKKTGTVTIGA
+60 TQQPVKKTGTVTIGA

-82 ADKMTAEVGADVTFT
+82 ADKMTAEVGADVTFI

-186 NGADV
+186 NDADV

-220 VTIGTIEHGAVTA
+220 VTIGTMEHGAVTA

-248 TSETGYD
+248 TSDTGYD

-261 NGSDVDYETKEDSTT
+261 NGSDADYVTKEDPTT

-296 EFKLGVYPI
+296 EFKLGVYSI

-318 GGKTQATYGDE
+318 GDKKSATYGDE
-329 VKFIFTPETGYE
+329 VKFIFTPDTGYE
-341 IKYLAI
+341 IKYLTI

-353 AIDNTYTTIMGEYGL
+353 WASDNTYTTTMGEYGL
-368 FVNVQFGLEN
+368 FVTVQFGLEN

-400 QDYLYGDTAV
+400 QNYFYGDTAV

-417 GFMIETITVDGKA
+417 GYMIETITVNGKA

-463 SEFTDSVINEIKNAQ
+463 SEFTDSVIDEIKNAQ

-489 LGVTLPLAKGTT
+489 LGVALPLAKGTT
-501 EYDLDGHTITSTLNG
+501 EYDLGGHTITSTLNG

-521 NIDTETLKNKSVTLK
+521 NTDTATFGNKSVTLK
-536 NGNIVS
+536 NGKIVS

-553 SSYLAALTLDG
+553 SSYLAAFILDG
-564 VTVSNSSISKVNPIT
+564 VTVSNSSISTDNPIT

-634 FDNTAFLGNTEG
+634 FDNTGFLGNTEG

-682 WLDAEANVTTN
+682 WLDASEANVTTN

-698 TAGSWGSGNEVVSGG
+698 TAGSWETGNEVVSGG

-796 TTDDDANLYVTTGL
+796 TTDDDANLYVTTGV
-810 LTKIENAQYGNLYL
+810 LTEIKNAQFGNLYL
-824 TDKATGEELYVYG
+824 TDKATGEELYVFG

-847 GTKFSFDKGAKV
+847 GTKFSFGKGAEV

-875 KNYNGTTKELVN
+875 KNYNGTKELVN
-887 AVVIDSS
+887 TVVIDSS

-914 VEEGKLGDKLKV
+914 VEEGKLGDKLTV

-935 VSSIKVNDQALTVAE
+935 VSSIKVNDQALTVAD

-988 KKIVNG
+988 KKIVKG
-994 YENNWTNVSDDIT
+994 YENNWTNVSDGIT

-1015 NGTAEGQIG
+1015 NGTAEGKIG
-1024 KTEWNYIR
+1024 QPEWNYIR
-1032 IGSKNNPSVG
+1032 IGSNKKPSIG
-1042 SIATATPFVEAIA
+1042 SIATASPFAEAIA
-1055 ESAITIDK
+1055 ESTIKIDA
-1063 VNVTYINSIK
+1063 VTPTSINSIK

-1078 SKDFTTDTTT
+1078 SADFTTDTTT
-1088 SYDVKVA
+1088 SYDVNVA
-1095 KGEQITKITTPV
+1095 KGEQTTKIITPV
-1107 ANAYYKYV
+1107 ANAYYRYV
-1115 IDCKQTNKKI
+1115 IDCKKASK
-1125 GNGPIQISKITF
+1125 NGPIQISKITF

>member
-1 MKYMLRLNWRE
+1 MLRLNWRE

-39 GTDSSTT
+39 GNDSSTT

-162 AKIGENVTFTVA
+162 AKIGEEVTFTVA

-186 NGADV
+186 NDADV

-248 TSETGYD
+248 TSDTGYD
-255 VSFFKV
+255 VSSFKV
-261 NGSDVDYETKEDSTT
+261 NGSDADYVTKEDSTT

-296 EFKLGVYPI
+296 EFKLAVYSI

-318 GGKTQATYGDE
+318 GDKTQATYGDE
-329 VKFIFTPETGYE
+329 VKFVFTPETGYE
-341 IKYLAI
+341 IKYLTI
-347 NEEQVQ
+347 NEEPVQ
-353 AIDNTYTTIMGEYGL
+353 WASDNTYTTTMGEYGL
-368 FVNVQFGLEN
+368 FVTVQFGLEN

-392 HKNKVDDS
+392 HKNKADDS
-400 QDYLYGDTAV
+400 QDYKYGDTAV

-417 GFMIETITVDGKA
+417 GYMIETITVDGKA

-521 NIDTETLKNKSVTLK
+521 NTDTATFGNKSVTLK
-536 NGNIVS
+536 NGNIIS

-553 SSYLAALTLDG
+553 SSYLAAFTLDG
-564 VTVSNSSISKVNPIT
+564 VTVSNSSISTVNPIT

-646 IKVVVKNSTFTAD
+646 IKVVVKDSTFTAD

-682 WLDAEANVTTN
+682 WLDASEANVTTN

-698 TAGSWGSGNEVVSGG
+698 TAGSWKAGNEVVSGG

-728 VATLKDN
+728 VATLKNN

-785 VKKTLKELNEM
+785 VKSNIAEVVAKSVK
-796 TTDDDANLYVTTGL
+796 DDTKLYYVTGVVKDIYDETHGNIHLLDKTTGQSM
-810 LTKIENAQYGNLYL
+810 I
-824 TDKATGEELYVYG
+824 VYG
-837 TYLDNNYSFD
+837 TYLTNEYSFD
-847 GTKFSFDKGAKV
+847 GSKFSFKQSDSTP
-859 ITSDYL
+859 ITKEYI
-865 GKEITVAGTF
+865 GKEITVAGTLGF
-875 KNYNGTTKELVN
+875 HGGAGQIVNGFVLDAKADKYNDDLTV
-887 AVVIDSS
+887 S
-894 AEKVAAKVV
+894 
-903 TEYDAEKGTVT
+903 YDNSKGTV
-914 VEEGKLGDKLKV
+914 VLSKENPQLGDEV
-926 TATPKEGYK
+926 TITATPKEGYRLSK
-935 VSSIKVNDQALTVAE
+935 VTLKTIDDVESDITSTLK
-950 DNTAEFT
+950 FT
-957 AELNNKVVVEFVSE
+957 AGLKDTITVEFVSD
-971 SAPVAKVYNVSF
+971 STPVATVHEVVF
-983 NKDNN
+983 NGENN
-988 KKIVNG
+988 NEPVGAYDKTWTNTTNGIKYVIVNG
-994 YENNWTNVSDDIT
+994 
-1007 YNVENCNN
+1007 NN
-1015 NGTAEGQIG
+1015 NTNKWDYIKFGRKKVASIG
-1024 KTEWNYIR
+1024 NIHTL
-1032 IGSKNNPSVG
+1032 S
-1042 SIATATPFVEAIA
+1042 PFVNPIA
-1055 ESAITIDK
+1055 SSTITIDSITAAK
-1063 VNVTYINSIK
+1063 VNSIK
-1073 LLVST
+1073 FYIST
-1078 SKDFTTDTTT
+1078 NEDFSNAEVHNLAIKTGVIETT
-1088 SYDVKVA
+1088 V
-1095 KGEQITKITTPV
+1095 TTPV
-1107 ANAYYKYV
+1107 ANAFYKYEF
-1115 IDCKQTNKKI
+1115 DCQS
-1125 GNGPIQISKITF
+1125 GSVNGFVQISKVTF
-1137 TTVAE
+1137 TEKV

>member
-1 MKYMLRLNWRE
+1 
-12 NKFQTMKKKNHL
+12 MKKKNHL

-46 QPGSNNPTTPTAPS
+46 QPGSTNPTTPTAPS

-144 AVTITQADHG
+144 AVTITQTDHG

-205 GGLNVTASFELGSGT
+205 SGLNVTASFELGSGT
-220 VTIGTIEHGAVTA
+220 VTIGTFEHGAVTA

-261 NGSDVDYETKEDSTT
+261 NGSAVDYVTKEDSTT

-305 EWDTPTHGTIAVE
+305 EWDPTTHGTIAVE
-318 GGKTQATYGDE
+318 SGKTQATYGEE
-329 VKFIFTPETGYE
+329 VKFVFTPETGYE
-341 IKYLAI
+341 IKYLTV
-347 NEEQVQ
+347 NEEPVQ
-353 AIDNTYTTIMGEYGL
+353 WASDNTYTTTMGEYGL
-368 FVNVQFGLEN
+368 FVTVQFGLEN
-378 ETITVNAGEHGTIE
+378 ETITVNAGEHGTIK
-392 HKNKVDDS
+392 HKNKADDT
-400 QDYLYGDTAV
+400 QDYLYGDTSV

-463 SEFTDSVINEIKNAQ
+463 SEFTDSVIDEIKNAQ

-521 NIDTETLKNKSVTLK
+521 NTDIATFGNKSVTLK
-536 NGNIVS
+536 NGSIIS

-553 SSYLAALTLDG
+553 SSYLAAFTLDG
-564 VTVSNSSISKVNPIT
+564 VTVSNSSISTVNPIT

-682 WLDAEANVTTN
+682 WLDSEANVTTN

-698 TAGSWGSGNEVVSGG
+698 AAGSWKSGNEVVSGG

-796 TTDDDANLYVTTGL
+796 TTDDDANLYVTTGV
-810 LTKIENAQYGNLYL
+810 LTEIKNAQFGNLYL
-824 TDKATGEELYVYG
+824 TDKATGEELYVFC

-847 GTKFSFDKGAKV
+847 GTNFSFDKGGAEV

-875 KNYNGTTKELVN
+875 KNFKGTKELVN

-914 VEEGKLGDKLKV
+914 VEEGKLGDKLTV
-926 TATPKEGYK
+926 TATPKAGYK
-935 VSSIKVNDQALTVAE
+935 VSSIKVNDQTLTVAE

-971 SAPVAKVYNVSF
+971 SAPVAKVYTVSF
-983 NKDNN
+983 VKANCESSTDYVSNKAWTNTTDGLTYSIVNCANNN
-988 KKIVNG
+988 KGWDFIK
-994 YENNWTNVSDDIT
+994 
-1007 YNVENCNN
+1007 
-1015 NGTAEGQIG
+1015 A
-1024 KTEWNYIR
+1024 
-1032 IGSKNNPSVG
+1032 GSSKKD
-1042 SIATATPFVEAIA
+1042 SIATITTDSPFAEAIA
-1055 ESAITIDK
+1055 ESAITIDS
-1063 VNVTYINSIK
+1063 VNDAYINSIT
-1073 LLVST
+1073 LLVS
-1078 SKDFTTDTTT
+1078 SSADFKTNTA

-1095 KGEQITKITTPV
+1095 KGEQTTKIKTPV

-1115 IDCKQTNKKI
+1115 IDCKQSKK
-1125 GNGPIQISKITF
+1125 NGPIAISKITF

>member
-1 MKYMLRLNWRE
+1 
-12 NKFQTMKKKNHL
+12 MKKKNHL

-39 GTDSSTT
+39 GNDSSTT

-97 VTPDENYSVKS
+97 VTPDENYSVKL

-186 NGADV
+186 NDVDV

-220 VTIGTIEHGAVTA
+220 VTIGTMEHGAVTA

-248 TSETGYD
+248 TSETGYE
-255 VSFFKV
+255 VNFFKV
-261 NGSDVDYETKEDSTT
+261 NGISVKYEAKEDPTT

-296 EFKLGVYPI
+296 EFKLAVYTI
-305 EWDTPTHGTIAVE
+305 EWDTPAHGTIAVE
-318 GGKTQATYGDE
+318 GDKASATYGEE

-341 IKYLAI
+341 IKYLTI

-353 AIDNTYTTIMGEYGL
+353 WASDNTYTTIMGEYGL
-368 FVNVQFGLEN
+368 FVTVQFGLEN

-392 HKNKVDDS
+392 HKNKADDT

-417 GFMIETITVDGKA
+417 GFMIETITVDGKT
-430 IEVPEDKKGGYSF
+430 IQVPEDKKGGYSF

-489 LGVTLPLAKGTT
+489 LGVALPLAKGTT
-501 EYDLDGHTITSTLNG
+501 EYDLGGHTITSTLNG

-521 NIDTETLKNKSVTLK
+521 NTDTATFGNKSVTLK
-536 NGNIVS
+536 NGKIIS

-553 SSYLAALTLDG
+553 SSYLAAFTLDG
-564 VTVSNSSISKVNPIT
+564 VTVSNSSISTVNPIT

-634 FDNTAFLGNTEG
+634 FDNTGFLGNTEG

-682 WLDAEANVTTN
+682 WLDASEANATTN

-698 TAGSWGSGNEVVSGG
+698 TAGSWKTGNEVVSGG

-735 KFTVAKGDKMS
+735 KFTVVKGDKMS

-775 KTTVVTENNV
+775 ETTVVTENNV

-796 TTDDDANLYVTTGL
+796 TTDDDANLYVTTGV
-810 LTKIENAQYGNLYL
+810 LTKIKNAQFGNLYL
-824 TDKATGEELYVYG
+824 TDKATGEELYVFG

-847 GTKFSFDKGAKV
+847 GTKFSFDKGAEV

-875 KNYNGTTKELVN
+875 KNFKGTKELVN

-894 AEKVAAKVV
+894 AEKIAAKVV

-914 VEEGKLGDKLKV
+914 VEEGKLGDKLTV

-935 VSSIKVNDQALTVAE
+935 VSSIKVNDQALTVAD

-957 AELNNKVVVEFVSE
+957 AELNNKVVVEFVSD
-971 SAPVAKVYNVSF
+971 SAPVAKVYNVLF

-988 KKIVNG
+988 KDKVGG
-994 YENNWTNVSDDIT
+994 YENEWTNVSDGIT
-1007 YNVENCNN
+1007 YNVKNCNN
-1015 NGTAEGQIG
+1015 NNNG
-1024 KTEWNYIR
+1024 WDFIR
-1032 IGSKNNPSVG
+1032 IGSKKNASVG
-1042 SIATATPFVEAIA
+1042 SIATASPFVEAIA
-1055 ESAITIDK
+1055 ESTIKIDA
-1063 VNVTYINSIK
+1063 VTSTSINSIK

-1078 SKDFTTDTTT
+1078 SKDFTTGTAT
-1088 SYDVKVA
+1088 YNVNVA
-1095 KGEQITKITTPV
+1095 EGEQTTKITTPV
-1107 ANAYYKYV
+1107 ANAYYRYV
-1115 IDCKQTNKKI
+1115 IDCKKASK
-1125 GNGPIQISKITF
+1125 NGPIQISKITF

>member
-1 MKYMLRLNWRE
+1 MLRLNWRE
-12 NKFQTMKKKNHL
+12 NKFQAMKKKNHL

-39 GTDSSTT
+39 GNDSSTT

-114 EKQLNDSNQV
+114 EKQLNESNQV

-162 AKIGENVTFTVA
+162 AKIGENVTFTVV

-186 NGADV
+186 NDADV
-191 ALDGNNQAVVVMVA
+191 ALDGNNQAVIVMVA

-220 VTIGTIEHGAVTA
+220 VTIGTVEHGAVTA

-248 TSETGYD
+248 TSDTGYD
-255 VSFFKV
+255 VSSFKV
-261 NGSDVDYETKEDSTT
+261 NGSDVDYVTKEDSTT
-276 GKTYGEAKVKMVSG
+276 GKTYWEAKVKMVSG

-296 EFKLGVYPI
+296 EFKLGVYSI
-305 EWDTPTHGTIAVE
+305 EWDAPTHGTIAVE
-318 GGKTQATYGDE
+318 GGKTSATYGED

-341 IKYLAI
+341 IKYLTI
-347 NEEQVQ
+347 NEEPVQ
-353 AIDNTYTTIMGEYGL
+353 WASDNTFTTTMGEYGL
-368 FVNVQFGLEN
+368 FVTVQFGLEN

-392 HKNKVDDS
+392 HKNKADDS

-521 NIDTETLKNKSVTLK
+521 NTDIATFGNKSVTLK
-536 NGNIVS
+536 NGSIIS

-553 SSYLAALTLDG
+553 SSYLAAFTLDG
-564 VTVSNSSISKVNPIT
+564 VTVSNSSISTVNPIT

-634 FDNTAFLGNTEG
+634 FDNTGFLGNTEG

-682 WLDAEANVTTN
+682 WLNASEANVTTN

-698 TAGSWGSGNEVVSGG
+698 TAGSWKSGNEVVSGG
-713 LILGDERTSA
+713 LILGDERTTA

-728 VATLKDN
+728 VATLKNN

-752 VATTVTMDALTAV
+752 VATTVKMDALTAV

-775 KTTVVTENNV
+775 ETTVVTENNV
-785 VKKTLKELNEM
+785 VKSNIAEVVAKSEK
-796 TTDDDANLYVTTGL
+796 DDTKLYYVTGVVKDIYDETHGNIHLLDKTTGQSM
-810 LTKIENAQYGNLYL
+810 I
-824 TDKATGEELYVYG
+824 VYG
-837 TYLDNNYSFD
+837 TYLTNEYSFD
-847 GTKFSFDKGAKV
+847 GSKFLFKQSDSTPITKEY
-859 ITSDYL
+859 I
-865 GKEITVAGTF
+865 GKEITVAGTLGF
-875 KNYNGTTKELVN
+875 HGGAGQIVNGFVLDAKADKYNDDLTV
-887 AVVIDSS
+887 S
-894 AEKVAAKVV
+894 
-903 TEYDAEKGTVT
+903 YDNSKGTV
-914 VEEGKLGDKLKV
+914 VLSKENPQLGDEV
-926 TATPKEGYK
+926 TITATPKEGYRLSK
-935 VSSIKVNDQALTVAE
+935 VTLKTIDDVESDITSTLK
-950 DNTAEFT
+950 FT
-957 AELNNKVVVEFVSE
+957 AGLKDTITVEFVSD
-971 SAPVAKVYNVSF
+971 STPVATVHEVVF
-983 NKDNN
+983 N
-988 KKIVNG
+988 G
-994 YENNWTNVSDDIT
+994 ENNNESVGAYDKTWTNTTNEIKYVIVT
-1007 YNVENCNN
+1007 GNN
-1015 NGTAEGQIG
+1015 NTN
-1024 KTEWNYIR
+1024 KWDYIKFGR
-1032 IGSKNNPSVG
+1032 KKVASVG
-1042 SIATATPFVEAIA
+1042 KIYTQSPFANPIAS
-1055 ESAITIDK
+1055 SAITIDSINAAK
-1063 VNVTYINSIK
+1063 VNSIK
-1073 LLVST
+1073 FYIST
-1078 SKDFTTDTTT
+1078 NADFSNAEVHNLAIKTGVIETT
-1088 SYDVKVA
+1088 V
-1095 KGEQITKITTPV
+1095 TTPV
-1107 ANAYYKYV
+1107 ANAYYKYEF
-1115 IDCKQTNKKI
+1115 DCQSGS
-1125 GNGPIQISKITF
+1125 GNGFVQISKVTF
-1137 TTVAE
+1137 TEKV

>member
-1 MKYMLRLNWRE
+1 
-12 NKFQTMKKKNHL
+12 MKKKNHL

-39 GTDSSTT
+39 GNDSSTT

-60 TQQPEKKTGTVTIGA
+60 TQQPVKKTGTVTIGA

-186 NGADV
+186 NDADV
-191 ALDGNNQAVVVMVA
+191 ALDDNNQAVVVMVA

-220 VTIGTIEHGAVTA
+220 VTIGTMEHGAVTA

-248 TSETGYD
+248 TSDTGYD

-261 NGSDVDYETKEDSTT
+261 NGSDVGYVTKEDSTT

-296 EFKLGVYPI
+296 EFKLGVYSI

-318 GGKTQATYGDE
+318 GDKKSATYGEE
-329 VKFIFTPETGYE
+329 VKFIFTPDTGYE
-341 IKYLAI
+341 IKYLTI

-353 AIDNTYTTIMGEYGL
+353 WASDNTYTTTMGEYGL
-368 FVNVQFGLEN
+368 FVTVQFGLEN

-392 HKNKVDDS
+392 HKNKADDS

-417 GFMIETITVDGKA
+417 GYMIETIIVDGKA

-463 SEFTDSVINEIKNAQ
+463 SEFTDSVIDEIKNAQ

-489 LGVTLPLAKGTT
+489 LGVALPLAKGTT

-521 NIDTETLKNKSVTLK
+521 NTDTATFGTKSITLK
-536 NGNIVS
+536 NGKIVS

-553 SSYLAALTLDG
+553 SSYLAAFTLDG
-564 VTVSNSSISKVNPIT
+564 VTVSNNTISTDNPIT

-634 FDNTAFLGNTEG
+634 FDNTGFLGNTEG

-682 WLDAEANVTTN
+682 WLDASEANVTTN

-698 TAGSWGSGNEVVSGG
+698 TAGSWNSGNEVVSGG

-796 TTDDDANLYVTTGL
+796 TTDDDANLYVTTGV
-810 LTKIENAQYGNLYL
+810 LTEIKNAQFGNLYL
-824 TDKATGEELYVYG
+824 TDKATGEELYVFG

-847 GTKFSFDKGAKV
+847 GTKFSFGKGAEV

-875 KNYNGTTKELVN
+875 KNFKGTKELVN
-887 AVVIDSS
+887 AVVLDSS

-914 VEEGKLGDKLKV
+914 VEEGKLGDKLTV

-935 VSSIKVNDQALTVAE
+935 VSSIKVNDQALAVAD

-971 SAPVAKVYNVSF
+971 SAPVAKVYTVSF
-983 NKDNN
+983 VKDNCQSSTDYVSGKAWTN
-988 KKIVNG
+988 TTDGLTYSIVN
-994 YENNWTNVSDDIT
+994 
-1007 YNVENCNN
+1007 CANN
-1015 NGTAEGQIG
+1015 NKQWDFIKA
-1024 KTEWNYIR
+1024 
-1032 IGSKNNPSVG
+1032 GSKNKD
-1042 SIATATPFVEAIA
+1042 SIGTITTDKPFAEAIA
-1055 ESAITIDK
+1055 ESTIKIDA
-1063 VNVTYINSIK
+1063 VTPTSINSIK

-1078 SKDFTTDTTT
+1078 SADFTTDTTT
-1088 SYDVKVA
+1088 SYDVNVA
-1095 KGEQITKITTPV
+1095 KGEQTTKITTPV
-1107 ANAYYKYV
+1107 AIAYYRYV
-1115 IDCKQTNKKI
+1115 IDCKKASK
-1125 GNGPIQISKITF
+1125 NGPIQISKITF
-1137 TTVAE
+1137 TTVAK

>member
-1 MKYMLRLNWRE
+1 MKYMLILNWRE

-39 GTDSSTT
+39 GTDSS

-186 NGADV
+186 NDADV
-191 ALDGNNQAVVVMVA
+191 ALDGNNKAVVVMVA

-220 VTIGTIEHGAVTA
+220 VTIGTFEHGAVTA

-261 NGSDVDYETKEDSTT
+261 NGSAVDYETKEDSTT
-276 GKTYGEAKVKMVSG
+276 GKTYWEAKVKMVSG

-296 EFKLGVYPI
+296 EFKLGVYSI
-305 EWDTPTHGTIAVE
+305 DWDAPSHGTIAVE
-318 GGKTQATYGDE
+318 GDKTQATYGED

-341 IKYLAI
+341 IKSLTI

-353 AIDNTYTTIMGEYGL
+353 WANDNTYTTTMGEYGL

-392 HKNKVDDS
+392 HKNKADDS
-400 QDYLYGDTAV
+400 QNYKYGDTAV

-417 GFMIETITVDGKA
+417 GYMIETITVDGKA

-501 EYDLDGHTITSTLNG
+501 EYDLNGHTITSTLNG

-521 NIDTETLKNKSVTLK
+521 STDTATFGNKSVTLK
-536 NGNIVS
+536 NGSIVS

-553 SSYLAALTLDG
+553 SSYLAAFTLDG
-564 VTVSNSSISKVNPIT
+564 VTVSNSSISTVNPIT

-613 LDGENKTITIDNTKV
+613 LDGENKTITIENTKV

-698 TAGSWGSGNEVVSGG
+698 TAGSWRSGNEVVSGG

-796 TTDDDANLYVTTGL
+796 TTDDDANLYVTTGV
-810 LTKIENAQYGNLYL
+810 LTEIKNTQFGNLYL
-824 TDKATGEELYVYG
+824 TDKATGEELYVHG
-837 TYLDNNYSFD
+837 TYLDNTYSFD
-847 GTKFSFDKGAKV
+847 GTQFSFDQKGAEV

-875 KNYNGTTKELVN
+875 KNFKGTKELVN

-914 VEEGKLGDKLKV
+914 VEEGKLGDKLTV

-935 VSSIKVNDQALTVAE
+935 VSSVKVNDQALTVAE

-971 SAPVAKVYNVSF
+971 SAPVAKVYTVSF
-983 NKDNN
+983 VKANCESSTDYVSNKAWTNTTDGLTYSIVNCANNN
-988 KKIVNG
+988 KGWDFIK
-994 YENNWTNVSDDIT
+994 
-1007 YNVENCNN
+1007 
-1015 NGTAEGQIG
+1015 A
-1024 KTEWNYIR
+1024 
-1032 IGSKNNPSVG
+1032 GSSKKD
-1042 SIATATPFVEAIA
+1042 SIATITTDSPFAEAIA
-1055 ESAITIDK
+1055 ESAITIDS
-1063 VNVTYINSIK
+1063 VNDAYINSIT
-1073 LLVST
+1073 LLVS
-1078 SKDFTTDTTT
+1078 SSADFKTNTA

-1095 KGEQITKITTPV
+1095 KGEQTTKITTPV

-1115 IDCKQTNKKI
+1115 IDCKQSKK
-1125 GNGPIQISKITF
+1125 NGPIAISKITF

>member
-1 MKYMLRLNWRE
+1 
-12 NKFQTMKKKNHL
+12 MKKKNHL

-39 GTDSSTT
+39 GNDSSTT

-97 VTPDENYSVKS
+97 V
-108 FKVNND
+108 
-114 EKQLNDSNQV
+114 
-124 VVKMVEGG
+124 
-132 LTVSAEFEINSA
+132 
-144 AVTITQADHG
+144 
-154 SISADKST
+154 
-162 AKIGENVTFTVA
+162 A

-186 NGADV
+186 NDADV

-205 GGLNVTASFELGSGT
+205 GGLDVTASFELGSGT
-220 VTIGTIEHGAVTA
+220 VTIGTMEHGAVTA

-248 TSETGYD
+248 TSDTGYD
-255 VSFFKV
+255 VNFFKV
-261 NGSDVDYETKEDSTT
+261 NGISVKYEAKEDPTT

-296 EFKLGVYPI
+296 EFKLAVYTI
-305 EWDTPTHGTIAVE
+305 EWDTPAHGTIAVE
-318 GGKTQATYGDE
+318 GDKKSATYGEE

-341 IKYLAI
+341 IKYLTI

-353 AIDNTYTTIMGEYGL
+353 WASDNTYTTIMGEYGL
-368 FVNVQFGLEN
+368 FVTVQFGLEN

-392 HKNKVDDS
+392 HKNKADDT

-417 GFMIETITVDGKA
+417 GFMIETITVDGKT
-430 IEVPEDKKGGYSF
+430 IQVPEDKKGGYSF

-501 EYDLDGHTITSTLNG
+501 EYDLGGHTITSTLNG

-521 NIDTETLKNKSVTLK
+521 NTDTATFGNKSVTLK
-536 NGNIVS
+536 NGKIIS

-553 SSYLAALTLDG
+553 SSYLAAFTLDG
-564 VTVSNSSISKVNPIT
+564 VTVSNSSISTVNPIT

-634 FDNTAFLGNTEG
+634 FDNTGFLGNTEG

-682 WLDAEANVTTN
+682 WLDASEANVTTN

-698 TAGSWGSGNEVVSGG
+698 TAGSWKSGNEVVSGG

-735 KFTVAKGDKMS
+735 KFTVVKGDKMS

-765 EAYGYDHDED
+765 ETYGYDHDED

-785 VKKTLKELNEM
+785 VKSNIAEVVAKSEK
-796 TTDDDANLYVTTGL
+796 DDTKLYYVTGVVKDIYDETHGNIHLLDKTTGQSM
-810 LTKIENAQYGNLYL
+810 I
-824 TDKATGEELYVYG
+824 VYG
-837 TYLDNNYSFD
+837 TYLTNEYSFD
-847 GTKFSFDKGAKV
+847 GSKFSFKQSDSTP
-859 ITSDYL
+859 ITKEYI
-865 GKEITVAGTF
+865 GKEITVAGTLGF
-875 KNYNGTTKELVN
+875 HGGAGQIVNGFVLDAKADKYNDDLTV
-887 AVVIDSS
+887 S
-894 AEKVAAKVV
+894 
-903 TEYDAEKGTVT
+903 YDNSKGTV
-914 VEEGKLGDKLKV
+914 VLSKENPQLGDEV
-926 TATPKEGYK
+926 TITATPKEGYRLSK
-935 VSSIKVNDQALTVAE
+935 VTLKTIDDVESDITSTLK
-950 DNTAEFT
+950 FT
-957 AELNNKVVVEFVSE
+957 AGLKDTITVEFVSD
-971 SAPVAKVYNVSF
+971 STPVATVHEVVF
-983 NKDNN
+983 NGENN
-988 KKIVNG
+988 NEPVGAYDKTWTNTTNGIKYVIVNG
-994 YENNWTNVSDDIT
+994 
-1007 YNVENCNN
+1007 NN
-1015 NGTAEGQIG
+1015 NTNKWDYIKFGRKKVASIG
-1024 KTEWNYIR
+1024 NIHTL
-1032 IGSKNNPSVG
+1032 SPFANP
-1042 SIATATPFVEAIA
+1042 IASST
-1055 ESAITIDK
+1055 ITIDSITAAK
-1063 VNVTYINSIK
+1063 VNSIK
-1073 LLVST
+1073 FYIST
-1078 SKDFTTDTTT
+1078 NEDFSNAEVHNLAIKTGVIETT
-1088 SYDVKVA
+1088 V
-1095 KGEQITKITTPV
+1095 TTPV
-1107 ANAYYKYV
+1107 ANAYYKYEF
-1115 IDCKQTNKKI
+1115 DCQSGS
-1125 GNGPIQISKITF
+1125 GNGFVQISKVTF
-1137 TTVAE
+1137 TEKV

>member
-1 MKYMLRLNWRE
+1 
-12 NKFQTMKKKNHL
+12 MKKKNHL

-46 QPGSNNPTTPTAPS
+46 QPGSTNPTTPTTPS

-162 AKIGENVTFTVA
+162 AKIGEKVTFTVA

-205 GGLNVTASFELGSGT
+205 SGLNVTASFELGSGT
-220 VTIGTIEHGAVTA
+220 VTIGTFEHGAVTA

-261 NGSDVDYETKEDSTT
+261 NGSAVDYVTKEDSTT

-296 EFKLGVYPI
+296 EFKLGVYSI

-318 GGKTQATYGDE
+318 SGKTQATYGEE
-329 VKFIFTPETGYE
+329 VKFVFTPETGYE
-341 IKYLAI
+341 IKYLTI
-347 NEEQVQ
+347 NEEPVQ
-353 AIDNTYTTIMGEYGL
+353 WASDNTYTTTMGEYGL
-368 FVNVQFGLEN
+368 FVTVQFGLEN

-392 HKNKVDDS
+392 HKNKADDT
-400 QDYLYGDTAV
+400 QDYLYGDTSV

-463 SEFTDSVINEIKNAQ
+463 SEFTDSVIDEIKNAQ

-521 NIDTETLKNKSVTLK
+521 NTDIATFGNKSVTLK
-536 NGNIVS
+536 NGSIIS

-553 SSYLAALTLDG
+553 SSYLAAFTLDG
-564 VTVSNSSISKVNPIT
+564 VTVSNSSISTVNPIT

-664 ARTGNWDISG
+664 ARTGNWDISR

-698 TAGSWGSGNEVVSGG
+698 TAGSWNFGNEVVSGG

-785 VKKTLKELNEM
+785 VKSNIAEVVAKSEK
-796 TTDDDANLYVTTGL
+796 DDTKLYYVTGVVKDIYDETHGNIHLLDKTTGQSM
-810 LTKIENAQYGNLYL
+810 I
-824 TDKATGEELYVYG
+824 VYG
-837 TYLDNNYSFD
+837 TYLTNEYSFD
-847 GTKFSFDKGAKV
+847 GSKFSFKQSDSTP
-859 ITSDYL
+859 ITKEYI
-865 GKEITVAGTF
+865 GKEITVAGTLGF
-875 KNYNGTTKELVN
+875 HGGAGQIANGFVLDAKADKYNDDLTV
-887 AVVIDSS
+887 S
-894 AEKVAAKVV
+894 
-903 TEYDAEKGTVT
+903 YDNNKGTV
-914 VEEGKLGDKLKV
+914 VLSKENPQLGDEV
-926 TATPKEGYK
+926 TITATPKEGYRLSK
-935 VSSIKVNDQALTVAE
+935 VTLKTIDDVESDITSTLK
-950 DNTAEFT
+950 FT
-957 AELNNKVVVEFVSE
+957 AGLKDTITVEFVSD
-971 SAPVAKVYNVSF
+971 STPVATVHEVVF
-983 NKDNN
+983 NGENN
-988 KKIVNG
+988 NEPVGAYDKTWTNTTNGIKYVIVNG
-994 YENNWTNVSDDIT
+994 
-1007 YNVENCNN
+1007 NN
-1015 NGTAEGQIG
+1015 NTNKWDYIKFGRKKVASIG
-1024 KTEWNYIR
+1024 NIHTL
-1032 IGSKNNPSVG
+1032 S
-1042 SIATATPFVEAIA
+1042 PFVNPIA
-1055 ESAITIDK
+1055 SSTITIDSIIAAK
-1063 VNVTYINSIK
+1063 VNSIK
-1073 LLVST
+1073 FYIST
-1078 SKDFTTDTTT
+1078 NDNFSDATVYNLAIKAGVIETT
-1088 SYDVKVA
+1088 V
-1095 KGEQITKITTPV
+1095 TTPV
-1107 ANAYYKYV
+1107 ANAYYKYEF
-1115 IDCKQTNKKI
+1115 DCQSGS
-1125 GNGPIQISKITF
+1125 GNGFVQISKVTF
-1137 TTVAE
+1137 TEKV

>member
-1 MKYMLRLNWRE
+1 
-12 NKFQTMKKKNHL
+12 MKKKNHL

-46 QPGSNNPTTPTAPS
+46 QPGSTNPTTPTAPS

-82 ADKMTAEVGADVTFT
+82 
-97 VTPDENYSVKS
+97 
-108 FKVNND
+108 
-114 EKQLNDSNQV
+114 
-124 VVKMVEGG
+124 
-132 LTVSAEFEINSA
+132 
-144 AVTITQADHG
+144 
-154 SISADKST
+154 ADKST

-220 VTIGTIEHGAVTA
+220 VTIGTFEHGAVTA

-261 NGSDVDYETKEDSTT
+261 NGSAVDYVTKEDSTT

-296 EFKLGVYPI
+296 EFKLGVYSI

-318 GGKTQATYGDE
+318 SGKTQATYGEE
-329 VKFIFTPETGYE
+329 VKFVFTPETGYE
-341 IKYLAI
+341 IKYLTV

-353 AIDNTYTTIMGEYGL
+353 WASDNTYTTTMGEYGL
-368 FVNVQFGLEN
+368 FVTVQFGLEN

-392 HKNKVDDS
+392 HKNKADDT
-400 QDYLYGDTAV
+400 QDYLYGDTSV

-463 SEFTDSVINEIKNAQ
+463 SEFNDSVIDEIKNAQ

-521 NIDTETLKNKSVTLK
+521 NTDIATFGNKSVTLK
-536 NGNIVS
+536 NGSIIS

-553 SSYLAALTLDG
+553 SSYLAAFTLDG
-564 VTVSNSSISKVNPIT
+564 VTVSNSSISTVNPIT

-682 WLDAEANVTTN
+682 WLDSEANVTTN

-698 TAGSWGSGNEVVSGG
+698 AAGSWKSGNEVVSGG

-796 TTDDDANLYVTTGL
+796 TTDDDANLYVTTGV
-810 LTKIENAQYGNLYL
+810 LTEIKNAQFGNLYL
-824 TDKATGEELYVYG
+824 TDKATGEELYVFG

-847 GTKFSFDKGAKV
+847 GTNFSFDKGGAEV

-875 KNYNGTTKELVN
+875 QNFKGTKELVN

-894 AEKVAAKVV
+894 VEKVAAKVV

-914 VEEGKLGDKLKV
+914 VEEGKLGDKLTV

-935 VSSIKVNDQALTVAE
+935 VSSIKVNDQALTVAD

-988 KKIVNG
+988 KKGVQG
-994 YENNWTNVSDDIT
+994 YKNDWTNVSDGIT

-1015 NGTAEGQIG
+1015 NNN
-1024 KTEWNYIR
+1024 EWDFIR
-1032 IGSKNNPSVG
+1032 IGSKNNASVG
-1042 SIATATPFVEAIA
+1042 SIATASPFAEAIA

-1063 VNVTYINSIK
+1063 VTKESINSIK

-1078 SKDFTTDTTT
+1078 SADFTPDTTT
-1088 SYDVKVA
+1088 SYDVNVA
-1095 KGEQITKITTPV
+1095 ENEQTTKIKTPV
-1107 ANAYYKYV
+1107 ANAYYRYV
-1115 IDCKQTNKKI
+1115 IDCKKSN
-1125 GNGPIQISKITF
+1125 NGVIQISKITF
-1137 TTVAE
+1137 TTVAK

>member
-1 MKYMLRLNWRE
+1 
-12 NKFQTMKKKNHL
+12 MKKKNHL

-39 GTDSSTT
+39 GNDSSTT

-186 NGADV
+186 NDADV

-220 VTIGTIEHGAVTA
+220 VTIGTMEHGAVTA

-248 TSETGYD
+248 TSDTGYD
-255 VSFFKV
+255 VNFFKV
-261 NGSDVDYETKEDSTT
+261 NGSDVRYEAKEDPTT

-296 EFKLGVYPI
+296 EFKLAVYTI

-318 GGKTQATYGDE
+318 GDKTKATYGEE

-341 IKYLAI
+341 IKYLTI

-353 AIDNTYTTIMGEYGL
+353 WASDNTYTTTMGEYGL
-368 FVNVQFGLEN
+368 FVTVQFGLEN

-392 HKNKVDDS
+392 HKNKADDT

-417 GFMIETITVDGKA
+417 GFMIETITVDGKT
-430 IEVPEDKKGGYSF
+430 IQVPEDKKGGYSF

-489 LGVTLPLAKGTT
+489 LGVALPLAKGTT
-501 EYDLDGHTITSTLNG
+501 EYDLGGHTITSTLNG

-521 NIDTETLKNKSVTLK
+521 NTDTATFGNKSVTLK
-536 NGNIVS
+536 NGKIIS

-553 SSYLAALTLDG
+553 SSYLAAFTLDG
-564 VTVSNSSISKVNPIT
+564 VTVSNSTISTDNPIT

-634 FDNTAFLGNTEG
+634 FDNTGFLGNTEG

-682 WLDAEANVTTN
+682 WLDASEANVTTN

-698 TAGSWGSGNEVVSGG
+698 TAGSWKTGNEVVSGG

-775 KTTVVTENNV
+775 ETTVVTENNV

-875 KNYNGTTKELVN
+875 KNYNGTKELVN
-887 AVVIDSS
+887 TVVIDSS

-914 VEEGKLGDKLKV
+914 VEEGKVGDKLTV

-935 VSSIKVNDQALTVAE
+935 VSSIKVNDQALTVAD

-957 AELNNKVVVEFVSE
+957 AELNNKVVVEFVSD
-971 SAPVAKVYNVSF
+971 SAPVAKVYTVSF
-983 NKDNN
+983 VKANNEAANDYVSTWKNTSDNL
-988 KKIVNG
+988 KFTIANG
-994 YENNWTNVSDDIT
+994 NNYKGTWDYVKFGTKSASTGTIT
-1007 YNVENCNN
+1007 
-1015 NGTAEGQIG
+1015 TD
-1024 KTEWNYIR
+1024 
-1032 IGSKNNPSVG
+1032 S
-1042 SIATATPFVEAIA
+1042 PFAEAIA

-1063 VNVTYINSIK
+1063 VNDAYINSIK

-1078 SKDFTTDTTT
+1078 SDKFTTDTTA
-1088 SYDVKVA
+1088 SYDVNVA
-1095 KGEQITKITTPV
+1095 EGKQITKITTPV

-1115 IDCKQTNKKI
+1115 IDCKQSKK
-1125 GNGPIQISKITF
+1125 NGSIQISKITF

>member
-1 MKYMLRLNWRE
+1 
-12 NKFQTMKKKNHL
+12 MKKKNHL

-39 GTDSSTT
+39 GNDSSTT

-162 AKIGENVTFTVA
+162 AKIGEEVTFTVA

-186 NGADV
+186 NDADV

-248 TSETGYD
+248 TSDTGYD
-255 VSFFKV
+255 VSSFKV
-261 NGSDVDYETKEDSTT
+261 NGSDVDYATKEDSTT
-276 GKTYGEAKVKMVSG
+276 GKTYWEAKVKMVSG

-296 EFKLGVYPI
+296 EFKLGVYSI
-305 EWDTPTHGTIAVE
+305 EWDAPTHGTIAVE
-318 GGKTQATYGDE
+318 GGKTSAAYGED

-341 IKYLAI
+341 INYLTI
-347 NEEQVQ
+347 NGEQVQ
-353 AIDNTYTTIMGEYGL
+353 WASDNTFTTTMGEYGL
-368 FVNVQFGLEN
+368 FVTVQFGLEN
-378 ETITVNAGEHGTIE
+378 ETVTVNAGEHGTIE
-392 HKNKVDDS
+392 HKNKLDDS
-400 QDYLYGDTAV
+400 QDYKYGDTAV

-521 NIDTETLKNKSVTLK
+521 NTDIATFGNKSVTLK
-536 NGNIVS
+536 NGSIIS

-553 SSYLAALTLDG
+553 SSYLAAFTLDG
-564 VTVSNSSISKVNPIT
+564 VTVSNSSISTVNPIT

-634 FDNTAFLGNTEG
+634 FDNTGFLGNTEG

-698 TAGSWGSGNEVVSGG
+698 TAGSWKAGNEVVSGG

-735 KFTVAKGDKMS
+735 KFTITKGDKMS

-785 VKKTLKELNEM
+785 VKSNIAEVVAKSEK
-796 TTDDDANLYVTTGL
+796 DDTKLYYVTGVVKDIYDETHGNIHLLDKTTGQSM
-810 LTKIENAQYGNLYL
+810 I
-824 TDKATGEELYVYG
+824 VYG
-837 TYLDNNYSFD
+837 TYLTNEYSFD
-847 GTKFSFDKGAKV
+847 GSKFSFKQSDSTP
-859 ITSDYL
+859 ITKEYI
-865 GKEITVAGTF
+865 GKEITVAGTLGF
-875 KNYNGTTKELVN
+875 HGGAGQIVNGFVL
-887 AVVIDSS
+887 D
-894 AEKVAAKVV
+894 AKADKYKDDLTVS
-903 TEYDAEKGTVT
+903 YDNSKGTV
-914 VEEGKLGDKLKV
+914 VLSKENPQLGDEV
-926 TATPKEGYK
+926 TITATPKEGYRLSK
-935 VSSIKVNDQALTVAE
+935 VTLKTIDDVESDITSTLK
-950 DNTAEFT
+950 FT
-957 AELNNKVVVEFVSE
+957 AGLKDTITVEFVSD
-971 SAPVAKVYNVSF
+971 STPVATVHEVVF
-983 NKDNN
+983 NGENN
-988 KKIVNG
+988 NEPVGAYDKTWTNTTNGIKYVIVNG
-994 YENNWTNVSDDIT
+994 
-1007 YNVENCNN
+1007 NN
-1015 NGTAEGQIG
+1015 NTNKWDYIKFGRKKVASIG
-1024 KTEWNYIR
+1024 NIHTL
-1032 IGSKNNPSVG
+1032 SPFANP
-1042 SIATATPFVEAIA
+1042 IASST
-1055 ESAITIDK
+1055 ITIDSITAAK
-1063 VNVTYINSIK
+1063 VNSIK
-1073 LLVST
+1073 FYIST
-1078 SKDFTTDTTT
+1078 NEDFSNAEVHNLAIKTGVIETT
-1088 SYDVKVA
+1088 V
-1095 KGEQITKITTPV
+1095 TTPV
-1107 ANAYYKYV
+1107 ANAYYKYEF
-1115 IDCKQTNKKI
+1115 DCQSGS
-1125 GNGPIQISKITF
+1125 GNGFVQISKVTF
-1137 TTVAE
+1137 TEKV

>member
-1 MKYMLRLNWRE
+1 
-12 NKFQTMKKKNHL
+12 MKKKNHL

-186 NGADV
+186 NDADV

-220 VTIGTIEHGAVTA
+220 VTIGTFEHGAVTA

-248 TSETGYD
+248 TSDTGYD

-261 NGSDVDYETKEDSTT
+261 NGSAVDYVTKEDSTT

-305 EWDTPTHGTIAVE
+305 EWDTPSHGTIAVE
-318 GGKTQATYGDE
+318 GDKKSATYGDD

-341 IKYLAI
+341 IKYLTI

-353 AIDNTYTTIMGEYGL
+353 WASDNTYTTTMGEYGL
-368 FVNVQFGLEN
+368 FVTVQFGLEN

-400 QDYLYGDTAV
+400 QNYFYGDTAV

-463 SEFTDSVINEIKNAQ
+463 SEFTDSVIAEIKNAQ

-489 LGVTLPLAKGTT
+489 LGVALPLAKGTT

-521 NIDTETLKNKSVTLK
+521 STDTATFGNKSVTLK
-536 NGNIVS
+536 NGKIIS

-564 VTVSNSSISKVNPIT
+564 VTVSNSSISTVNPIT

-613 LDGENKTITIDNTKV
+613 LDGENKTITIENTKV

-698 TAGSWGSGNEVVSGG
+698 TAGSWRSGNEVVSGG

-746 IHSDGT
+746 IHSDGI

-796 TTDDDANLYVTTGL
+796 TTDDDANLYVTTGV
-810 LTKIENAQYGNLYL
+810 LTEIKNTQFGNLYL
-824 TDKATGEELYVYG
+824 TDKATGEELYVFG

-847 GTKFSFDKGAKV
+847 GTNFSFDKGGAEV

-875 KNYNGTTKELVN
+875 KNFKGTKELVN

-914 VEEGKLGDKLKV
+914 VEEGKLGDKLTV

-935 VSSIKVNDQALTVAE
+935 VSSVKVNDQALTVAE

-983 NKDNN
+983 NKENN
-988 KKIVNG
+988 KKGVGG
-994 YENNWTNVSDDIT
+994 YENEWTNVSDGIT
-1007 YNVENCNN
+1007 YNVKNCNN
-1015 NGTAEGQIG
+1015 NNNG
-1024 KTEWNYIR
+1024 WDFIR
-1032 IGSKNNPSVG
+1032 IGSKKKAYVG
-1042 SIATATPFVEAIA
+1042 SITTASAFTEAIA

-1063 VNVTYINSIK
+1063 VTKASINSIK

-1078 SKDFTTDTTT
+1078 SVDFKTVTA

-1095 KGEQITKITTPV
+1095 SGKQTTKITTPV
-1107 ANAYYKYV
+1107 ANAYYKYE
-1115 IDCKQTNKKI
+1115 IDCKQAKD
-1125 GNGPIQISKITF
+1125 NGPIQISKITF

>member
-1 MKYMLRLNWRE
+1 
-12 NKFQTMKKKNHL
+12 MKKKNHL

-39 GTDSSTT
+39 GNDSSTT

-144 AVTITQADHG
+144 AVTITKADHG

-162 AKIGENVTFTVA
+162 AKIGEEVTFTVA

-186 NGADV
+186 NDADV

-248 TSETGYD
+248 TSDTGYD
-255 VSFFKV
+255 VSSFKV
-261 NGSDVDYETKEDSTT
+261 NGSDADYVTKEDSTT
-276 GKTYGEAKVKMVSG
+276 RKTYWEAKVKMVSG

-296 EFKLGVYPI
+296 EFKLAVYSI

-318 GGKTQATYGDE
+318 GGKTQATYGEE

-341 IKYLAI
+341 IKYLTI

-353 AIDNTYTTIMGEYGL
+353 WASDNTFTTTMGEYGL
-368 FVNVQFGLEN
+368 FVTVQFGLEN

-400 QDYLYGDTAV
+400 QDYKYGDTAV

-417 GFMIETITVDGKA
+417 GFMIETIKVDGKA

-489 LGVTLPLAKGTT
+489 LGVVLPLAKGTT

-521 NIDTETLKNKSVTLK
+521 NTDTKTFGNKSVTLK
-536 NGNIVS
+536 NGSIIS
-542 NYDKGTVNVID
+542 NYNKGTVNVID
-553 SSYLAALTLDG
+553 SSYLAAFTLDG
-564 VTVSNSSISKVNPIT
+564 VTVSNSSISTVNPIT

-634 FDNTAFLGNTEG
+634 FDNTGFLGNTEG

-682 WLDAEANVTTN
+682 WLDASEANVTTN

-698 TAGSWGSGNEVVSGG
+698 TAGSWKAGNEVVSGG

-785 VKKTLKELNEM
+785 VKKTIKELNEM
-796 TTDDDANLYVTTGL
+796 TTDDDANLYVTTGV
-810 LTKIENAQYGNLYL
+810 LTEIKNAQFGNLYL

-847 GTKFSFDKGAKV
+847 GTEFLFDKGAKV

-875 KNYNGTTKELVN
+875 KNYNGTKELVN

-914 VEEGKLGDKLKV
+914 VEEGKVGDKLTV

-971 SAPVAKVYNVSF
+971 SAPVAKVYTVSF
-983 NKDNN
+983 VKDNCESSTDYVSN
-988 KKIVNG
+988 KAWKNTTDGLTYSIVN
-994 YENNWTNVSDDIT
+994 
-1007 YNVENCNN
+1007 CANN
-1015 NGTAEGQIG
+1015 NKGWDFIKA
-1024 KTEWNYIR
+1024 
-1032 IGSKNNPSVG
+1032 GSKKKD
-1042 SIATATPFVEAIA
+1042 SIATITTDSPFTEAIA
-1055 ESAITIDK
+1055 ESAITIDN
-1063 VNVTYINSIK
+1063 VNNKFINSIK

-1078 SKDFTTDTTT
+1078 SKDFTPDTTS
-1088 SYDVKVA
+1088 SYDVNVA
-1095 KGEQITKITTPV
+1095 KDKQTTKIKTPV
-1107 ANAYYKYV
+1107 AKAYYRYV
-1115 IDCKQTNKKI
+1115 IDCKQTTNNK
-1125 GNGPIQISKITF
+1125 NGSIQISKITF

>member
-1 MKYMLRLNWRE
+1 
-12 NKFQTMKKKNHL
+12 MKKKNHL

-39 GTDSSTT
+39 GNDSSTT

-186 NGADV
+186 NDADV
-191 ALDGNNQAVVVMVA
+191 TLDGNNQAVVVMVA

-220 VTIGTIEHGAVTA
+220 VTIGTMEHGAVTA

-248 TSETGYD
+248 TSETGYE
-255 VSFFKV
+255 VNFFKV
-261 NGSDVDYETKEDSTT
+261 NGSDVRYETKEDPTT

-296 EFKLGVYPI
+296 EFKLAVYTI

-318 GGKTQATYGDE
+318 GDKKSATYGEE

-341 IKYLAI
+341 IKYLTI

-353 AIDNTYTTIMGEYGL
+353 WANDNTYTTIMGEYGL
-368 FVNVQFGLEN
+368 FVTVQFGLEN

-392 HKNKVDDS
+392 HKNKADDT

-417 GFMIETITVDGKA
+417 GFMIETIIVDGKA
-430 IEVPEDKKGGYSF
+430 IQVPEDKKGGYSF

-463 SEFTDSVINEIKNAQ
+463 SEFTDSVINEIENAQ

-501 EYDLDGHTITSTLNG
+501 EYDLGGHTITSTLNG

-521 NIDTETLKNKSVTLK
+521 NTDTTTFGNKSVTLK
-536 NGNIVS
+536 NGKIIS

-564 VTVSNSSISKVNPIT
+564 VTVSNNTISTDNPIT

-634 FDNTAFLGNTEG
+634 FDNTGFLGNTEG

-682 WLDAEANVTTN
+682 WLDASEANVTTN

-698 TAGSWGSGNEVVSGG
+698 TAGSWKTGNEVVSGG

-735 KFTVAKGDKMS
+735 KFTVVKGDKMS

-765 EAYGYDHDED
+765 ETYGYDHDED

-875 KNYNGTTKELVN
+875 KNYNGTKELVN
-887 AVVIDSS
+887 TVVIDSS

-914 VEEGKLGDKLKV
+914 VEEGKVGDKLTV

-935 VSSIKVNDQALTVAE
+935 VSSIKVNDQALTVAD

-971 SAPVAKVYNVSF
+971 SAPVAKVYTVSF
-983 NKDNN
+983 VKANN
-988 KKIVNG
+988 EAVNG
-994 YENNWTNVSDDIT
+994 YNFTWKNTSDNLKFTIANGNN
-1007 YNVENCNN
+1007 YQ
-1015 NGTAEGQIG
+1015 GTWDYV
-1024 KTEWNYIR
+1024 KF
-1032 IGSKNNPSVG
+1032 GSKKVASKG
-1042 SIATATPFVEAIA
+1042 TITTDSPFAEAIA

-1063 VNVTYINSIK
+1063 VNDASINSIK

-1078 SKDFTTDTTT
+1078 SANFTTDTTT
-1088 SYDVKVA
+1088 SYDVNVA
-1095 KGEQITKITTPV
+1095 KGEQTTKIKTPV
-1107 ANAYYKYV
+1107 ANAYYRYV
-1115 IDCKQTNKKI
+1115 IDCKKAS
-1125 GNGPIQISKITF
+1125 NGSIQISKITF

>member
-1 MKYMLRLNWRE
+1 
-12 NKFQTMKKKNHL
+12 MKKKNHL

-39 GTDSSTT
+39 GNDSSTT

-60 TQQPEKKTGTVTIGA
+60 TQQPEKKTGTVTIRA
-75 VEHGSVT
+75 VEHGS
-82 ADKMTAEVGADVTFT
+82 
-97 VTPDENYSVKS
+97 
-108 FKVNND
+108 
-114 EKQLNDSNQV
+114 
-124 VVKMVEGG
+124 
-132 LTVSAEFEINSA
+132 
-144 AVTITQADHG
+144 
-154 SISADKST
+154 
-162 AKIGENVTFTVA
+162 
-174 PEANYVVSSFKV
+174 
-186 NGADV
+186 
-191 ALDGNNQAVVVMVA
+191 
-205 GGLNVTASFELGSGT
+205 
-220 VTIGTIEHGAVTA
+220 VTA

-248 TSETGYD
+248 TSDTGYD
-255 VSFFKV
+255 VSSFKV
-261 NGSDVDYETKEDSTT
+261 NGSDVDYATKEDSTT
-276 GKTYGEAKVKMVSG
+276 GKTYWEAKVKMVSG

-296 EFKLGVYPI
+296 EFKLGVYSI
-305 EWDTPTHGTIAVE
+305 EWDPTTHGTIAVE
-318 GGKTQATYGDE
+318 GGKTQATYGED

-341 IKYLAI
+341 INYLTI
-347 NEEQVQ
+347 NGEPVQ
-353 AIDNTYTTIMGEYGL
+353 WASDNTYTTTMGEYGL
-368 FVNVQFGLEN
+368 FVTVQFGLEN

-392 HKNKVDDS
+392 HKNKLDDS
-400 QDYLYGDTAV
+400 QDYKYGDTAV

-501 EYDLDGHTITSTLNG
+501 EYDLNGHTITSTLNG

-521 NIDTETLKNKSVTLK
+521 NTDIATFGNKSVTLK

-553 SSYLAALTLDG
+553 SSYLAAFTLDG
-564 VTVSNSSISKVNPIT
+564 VTVSNSSISTVNPIT

-613 LDGENKTITIDNTKV
+613 LDGENKTIIIDNTKV

-634 FDNTAFLGNTEG
+634 FDNTGFLGNTEG
-646 IKVVVKNSTFTAD
+646 IKVVVKDSTFTAD

-682 WLDAEANVTTN
+682 WLDASEANVTTN

-698 TAGSWGSGNEVVSGG
+698 TAGSWKAGNEVVSGG
-713 LILGDERTSA
+713 LILGDERTTA

-847 GTKFSFDKGAKV
+847 GTEFLFDKGAKV

-865 GKEITVAGTF
+865 GKEITIAGTF
-875 KNYNGTTKELVN
+875 KNYNGTKELVN

-914 VEEGKLGDKLKV
+914 VEEGKVGDKLTV

-935 VSSIKVNDQALTVAE
+935 VSSIKVNDQALTVAD

-971 SAPVAKVYNVSF
+971 SAPVAKVYTVSF
-983 NKDNN
+983 VKANNEAVNGYNFTWKNTSDNL
-988 KKIVNG
+988 KFTIVNG
-994 YENNWTNVSDDIT
+994 NNFDGAWDYVRFGTKKGDSTGTIT
-1007 YNVENCNN
+1007 
-1015 NGTAEGQIG
+1015 TD
-1024 KTEWNYIR
+1024 
-1032 IGSKNNPSVG
+1032 S
-1042 SIATATPFVEAIA
+1042 PFAEAIA

-1063 VNVTYINSIK
+1063 VTIASIDSIK

-1078 SKDFTTDTTT
+1078 SADFKTVTT
-1088 SYDVKVA
+1088 SYNVNVA
-1095 KGEQITKITTPV
+1095 EGEQTTKITTPV
-1107 ANAYYKYV
+1107 ANAYYKYE
-1115 IDCKQTNKKI
+1115 INCKEASK
-1125 GNGPIQISKITF
+1125 NGPIQISKITF